1 MTETISTPAATT
13 TPGLAD
19 QQELERRVAQVV
31 SNDPQLQALL
41 PDDTVSDAVNEP
53 GLTLIELIRRL
64 LEGYGDRPALGQR
77 AVELVTDEH
86 GVTTVA
92 LKTEFVTTSYR
103 ELWNRAEAIAAA
115 WYAQGIR
122 DGDFVAQLGFTS
134 TDFASLDVAGLRLGT
149 VSVPLQTGASV
160 QQRNA
165 ILEETQPTVFAA
177 SVEYLEAAVE
187 SVLAT
192 PSVQLLSVFD
202 YHPEADAHR
211 AALSAVRDR
220 LETAGRTIT
229 IDSLGDA
236 IARGRE
242 LPAAPQPSEDPDAL
256 RLLIY
261 TSGSTGT
268 PKGAMYP
275 QWLVANLWQ
284 KKWLTTTVIPSV
296 GVNFMPM
303 SHLAGRLTLM
313 GTLSG
318 GGTAYYIASSD
329 LSTFFEDI
337 ALIRPTEVLFV
348 PRVVEM
354 VFQRYQAELDR
365 SLAPGESNTEIAE
378 QIKVRIREEDFG
390 GRVLNAGSGSAP
402 LSPEMNDFMES
413 LLQVAMLDGYGSTE
427 AGAVWRDGVLQR
439 PPVTE
444 YKLVDVPELGYF
456 TTDSPHPRG
465 ELRIKSETMFPGYYK
480 RPETTADVFDEDGF
494 YMTGDVVAELGPDHL
509 KYLDRVKNVL
519 KLAQGEFVAVSKLE
533 AAYTGSPLVRQIF
546 VYGNSERSYLLA
558 VVVPTPEALERYA
571 DSPDA
576 LKPVIQ
582 DSLQQVAK
590 SAELQS
596 YEIPR
601 DFIVETV
608 PFTVESGLLSDA
620 RKLLRPKLK
629 EHYGERLE
637 ALYADLAESQNE
649 RLRELAREAAG
660 RPVLDTVTDAAA
672 ALLGASA
679 ADLGPDVRFIDL
691 GGDSLSALSYS
702 ELLRDIFEV
711 DVPVG
716 VINSVANDLAAIA
729 RHIEAQRTGAAT
741 QPTFASVHGRDAT
754 VINAAELTLE
764 KFIDESV
771 LKVAKEIQPPT
782 ADVKTVLVTG
792 GNGWLGRWLVLD
804 WLERLVP
811 AGGKVY
817 ALIRGTDAAAARARL
832 DAVYESGDPKL
843 SAHYRQLAEQGL
855 EVIAG
860 DFGDQNLGLSQDIW
874 QKLAGD
880 VDLIVHS
887 GALVNHVLPYS
898 QLFGPNVAGTAEIIK
913 LAISERLKPVTYLST
928 VGIADQIPVTQFEE
942 DSDVREM
949 SAQRQINDG
958 YANGYGNSKW
968 AGEVL
973 LREAHDLAG
982 LPVRVF
988 RSDMILAHSEYHG
1001 QLNVTDVFTR
1011 TIQSLLLTGVAPG
1024 SFYELDAEG
1033 NRQRAHY
1040 DGVPGDFTAASI
1052 TAIGGVNVTDGY
1064 HSFDVFNPHHDGVSM
1079 DTFVDWLIE
1088 AGYKIARIDD
1098 YGQWLA
1104 RFETALKGLPEQQ
1117 RQQSVLPLLK
1127 MYQNPQSAI
1136 DGSALPTAEF
1146 SGAVREAKVGGLDQ
1160 TPGEIPHVTK
1170 ELILKYADDISLLG
1184 LI

>member
-1 MTETISTPAATT
+1 MTETISTAAVPTT
-13 TPGLAD
+13 D
-19 QQELERRVAQVV
+19 LEEQVKRRIEQVV
-31 SNDPQLQALL
+31 SNDPQLAALL
-41 PDDTVSDAVNEP
+41 PEDSVTEAVNEP
-53 GLTLIELIRRL
+53 DLPLVEVIRRL

-77 AVELVTDEH
+77 AF
-86 GVTTVA
+86 
-92 LKTEFVTTSYR
+92 EFVTGDDGATVIALKPEYTTVCYR
-103 ELWNRAEAIAAA
+103 ELWERAGAIAAA
-115 WYAQGIR
+115 WHEQGIR

-149 VSVPLQTGASV
+149 VSVPLQTGASL

-165 ILEETQPTVFAA
+165 ILEETRPAVFAA
-177 SVEYLEAAVE
+177 SIEYLDAAVD

-192 PSVQLLSVFD
+192 PSVRLLSVFD
-202 YHPEADAHR
+202 YHAEVDSQREA
-211 AALSAVRDR
+211 LEAVRAR
-220 LETAGRTIT
+220 LESAGRTIVVEA
-229 IDSLGDA
+229 LA
-236 IARGRE
+236 EALARGRD
-242 LPAAPQPSEDPDAL
+242 LPAAPLPSADPDAL

-284 KKWLTTTVIPSV
+284 KKWLTDDVIPSI

-337 ALIRPTEVLFV
+337 ALIRPSEVLFV

-354 VFQRYQAELDR
+354 VFQRFQAELDR
-365 SLAPGESNTEIAE
+365 SLAPGESNSEIAE
-378 QIKVRIREEDFG
+378 RIKVRIREQDFG
-390 GRVLNAGSGSAP
+390 GRVLSAGSGSAP
-402 LSPEMNDFMES
+402 LSPEMTEFMES
-413 LLQVAMLDGYGSTE
+413 LLQVPLRDGYGSTE
-427 AGAVWRDGVLQR
+427 AGGVWRDGVLQR
-439 PPVTE
+439 PPVTD

-465 ELRIKSETMFPGYYK
+465 ELRLKSETMFPGYYK
-480 RPETTADVFDEDGF
+480 RPETTADVFDDEG
-494 YMTGDVVAELGPDHL
+494 YYKTGDVVAELGPDHL

-546 VYGNSERSYLLA
+546 VYGNSERSFLLA
-558 VVVPTPEALERYA
+558 VVVPTPEVLERYA

-576 LKPVIQ
+576 LKPLIQ

-590 SAELQS
+590 DAELQS

-629 EHYGERLE
+629 DHYGERLE
-637 ALYADLAESQNE
+637 ALYAELAESQNE
-649 RLRELAREAAG
+649 RLRQLAREAAT
-660 RPVLDTVTDAAA
+660 RPVLETVTDAAA
-672 ALLGASA
+672 ALLGASSS
-679 ADLGPDVRFIDL
+679 DLAPDVRFIDL

-741 QPTFASVHGRDAT
+741 QPTFASVHGKDAT
-754 VINAAELTLE
+754 VITAGELTLD
-764 KFIDESV
+764 KFLDESL
-771 LKVAKEIQPPT
+771 LKAAKDVQPAT

-804 WLERLVP
+804 WLERLAP
-811 AGGKVY
+811 NGGKVY
-817 ALIRGTDAAAARARL
+817 ALIRGADAEAARARL

-843 SAHYRQLAEQGL
+843 SAHYRQLAQQSL

-860 DFGDQNLGLSQDIW
+860 DFGDQDLGLSQEVW
-874 QKLAGD
+874 QKLAKD

-913 LAISERLKPVTYLST
+913 LAISERLSRSPTC
-928 VGIADQIPVTQFEE
+928 
-942 DSDVREM
+942 R
-949 SAQRQINDG
+949 R
-958 YANGYGNSKW
+958 W
-968 AGEVL
+968 ASPT
-973 LREAHDLAG
+973 R
-982 LPVRVF
+982 F
-988 RSDMILAHSEYHG
+988 R
-1001 QLNVTDVFTR
+1001 
-1011 TIQSLLLTGVAPG
+1011 
-1024 SFYELDAEG
+1024 
-1033 NRQRAHY
+1033 
-1040 DGVPGDFTAASI
+1040 
-1052 TAIGGVNVTDGY
+1052 
-1064 HSFDVFNPHHDGVSM
+1064 
-1079 DTFVDWLIE
+1079 
-1088 AGYKIARIDD
+1088 
-1098 YGQWLA
+1098 
-1104 RFETALKGLPEQQ
+1104 
-1117 RQQSVLPLLK
+1117 
-1127 MYQNPQSAI
+1127 
-1136 DGSALPTAEF
+1136 
-1146 SGAVREAKVGGLDQ
+1146 
-1160 TPGEIPHVTK
+1160 
-1170 ELILKYADDISLLG
+1170 
-1184 LI
+1184 

>member
-1 MTETISTPAATT
+1 MTETISTAAVPTT
-13 TPGLAD
+13 D
-19 QQELERRVAQVV
+19 LEEQVKRRIEQVV
-31 SNDPQLQALL
+31 SNDPQLAALL
-41 PDDTVSDAVNEP
+41 PEDSVTEAVNEP
-53 GLTLIELIRRL
+53 DLPLVEVIRRL

-77 AVELVTDEH
+77 AF
-86 GVTTVA
+86 
-92 LKTEFVTTSYR
+92 EFVTGDDGATVIALKPQYTTVSYR
-103 ELWNRAEAIAAA
+103 ELWERAEAIAAA
-115 WYAQGIR
+115 WHEQGIR

-149 VSVPLQTGASV
+149 VSVPLQTGASL

-165 ILEETQPTVFAA
+165 ILEETRPAVFAA
-177 SVEYLEAAVE
+177 SIEYLDAAVD

-192 PSVQLLSVFD
+192 PSVRLLSVFD
-202 YHPEADAHR
+202 YHAEVDSQREA
-211 AALSAVRDR
+211 LEAVRAR
-220 LETAGRTIT
+220 LESAGRTIVVEA
-229 IDSLGDA
+229 LA
-236 IARGRE
+236 EALARGRD
-242 LPAAPQPSEDPDAL
+242 LPAAPLPSADPDAL

-284 KKWLTTTVIPSV
+284 KKWLTDDVIPSI

-337 ALIRPTEVLFV
+337 ALIRPSEVLFV

-354 VFQRYQAELDR
+354 VFQRFQAELDR
-365 SLAPGESNTEIAE
+365 SLAPGESNSEIAE
-378 QIKVRIREEDFG
+378 RIKVRIREQDFG
-390 GRVLNAGSGSAP
+390 GRVLSAGSGSAP
-402 LSPEMNDFMES
+402 LSPEMTEFMES
-413 LLQVAMLDGYGSTE
+413 LLQVPLRDGYGSTE
-427 AGAVWRDGVLQR
+427 AGGVWRDGVLQR
-439 PPVTE
+439 PPVTD

-465 ELRIKSETMFPGYYK
+465 ELRLKSETMFPGYYK
-480 RPETTADVFDEDGF
+480 RPETTADVFDDEG
-494 YMTGDVVAELGPDHL
+494 YYKTGDVVAELGPDHL
-509 KYLDRVKNVL
+509 RYLDRVKNVL

-546 VYGNSERSYLLA
+546 VYGNSERSFLLA
-558 VVVPTPEALERYA
+558 VVVPTPEVLERYA

-576 LKPVIQ
+576 LKPLIQ

-590 SAELQS
+590 DAELQS

-629 EHYGERLE
+629 DHYGERLE
-637 ALYADLAESQNE
+637 ALYAELAESQNE
-649 RLRELAREAAG
+649 RLRQLAREAAT
-660 RPVLDTVTDAAA
+660 RPVLETVTDAAA
-672 ALLGASA
+672 ALLGASSS
-679 ADLGPDVRFIDL
+679 DLAPDVRFIDL

-741 QPTFASVHGRDAT
+741 QPTFASVHGKDAT
-754 VINAAELTLE
+754 VITAGELTLD
-764 KFIDESV
+764 KFLDESL
-771 LKVAKEIQPPT
+771 LKAAKDVQPAT

-804 WLERLVP
+804 WLERLAP
-811 AGGKVY
+811 NGGKVY
-817 ALIRGTDAAAARARL
+817 ALIRGADAEAARARL

-843 SAHYRQLAEQGL
+843 SAHYRQLAQQSL

-860 DFGDQNLGLSQDIW
+860 DFGDQDLGLSQEVW
-874 QKLAGD
+874 QKLAKD

-928 VGIADQIPVTQFEE
+928 VGIADQIPVTEFEE
-942 DSDVREM
+942 DSDVRVM
-949 SAQRQINDG
+949 SAERQINDG

-973 LREAHDLAG
+973 LREAHDLAV
-982 LPVRVF
+982 L
-988 RSDMILAHSEYHG
+988 HG
-1001 QLNVTDVFTR
+1001 
-1011 TIQSLLLTGVAPG
+1011 
-1024 SFYELDAEG
+1024 
-1033 NRQRAHY
+1033 
-1040 DGVPGDFTAASI
+1040 
-1052 TAIGGVNVTDGY
+1052 
-1064 HSFDVFNPHHDGVSM
+1064 
-1079 DTFVDWLIE
+1079 
-1088 AGYKIARIDD
+1088 
-1098 YGQWLA
+1098 
-1104 RFETALKGLPEQQ
+1104 
-1117 RQQSVLPLLK
+1117 
-1127 MYQNPQSAI
+1127 
-1136 DGSALPTAEF
+1136 
-1146 SGAVREAKVGGLDQ
+1146 
-1160 TPGEIPHVTK
+1160 
-1170 ELILKYADDISLLG
+1170 
-1184 LI
+1184 

>member
-1 MTETISTPAATT
+1 MTETISTAAVPTT
-13 TPGLAD
+13 DLEEQVKRRID
-19 QQELERRVAQVV
+19 QIV
-31 SNDPQLQALL
+31 SNDPQLAALL
-41 PDDTVSDAVNEP
+41 PEDSVTEAVNEP
-53 GLTLIELIRRL
+53 DLPLVEVVRRL

-77 AVELVTDEH
+77 AF
-86 GVTTVA
+86 
-92 LKTEFVTTSYR
+92 EFVTGDDGATVIALKPEYTTVSYR
-103 ELWNRAEAIAAA
+103 ELWERAEAIAAA
-115 WYAQGIR
+115 WHEQGIR

-149 VSVPLQTGASV
+149 VSVPLQTGASL

-165 ILEETQPTVFAA
+165 ILEETRPAVFAA
-177 SVEYLEAAVE
+177 SIEYLDAAVD

-192 PSVQLLSVFD
+192 PSVRLLSVFD
-202 YHPEADAHR
+202 YHAEVDSQREA
-211 AALSAVRDR
+211 LEAVRAR
-220 LETAGRTIT
+220 LESAGRTIVVEALAEALT
-229 IDSLGDA
+229 
-236 IARGRE
+236 RGRD
-242 LPAAPQPSEDPDAL
+242 LPAAPLPSADPDAL

-284 KKWLTTTVIPSV
+284 KKWLTDDVIPSI

-337 ALIRPTEVLFV
+337 ALIRPSEVLFV

-354 VFQRYQAELDR
+354 VFQRFQAELDR
-365 SLAPGESNTEIAE
+365 SLAPGESNSEIAE
-378 QIKVRIREEDFG
+378 RIKVRIREEDFG
-390 GRVLNAGSGSAP
+390 GRVLSAGSGSAP
-402 LSPEMNDFMES
+402 LSPEMTEFMES
-413 LLQVAMLDGYGSTE
+413 LLQVPLRDGYGSTE
-427 AGAVWRDGVLQR
+427 AGGVWRDGVLQR
-439 PPVTE
+439 PPVTD

-465 ELRIKSETMFPGYYK
+465 ELRLKSETMFPGYYK
-480 RPETTADVFDEDGF
+480 RPETTADVFDDEG
-494 YMTGDVVAELGPDHL
+494 YYKTGDVVAELGPDHL

-546 VYGNSERSYLLA
+546 VYGNSERSFLLA
-558 VVVPTPEALERYA
+558 VVVPTPEVLERYA

-576 LKPVIQ
+576 LKPLIQ

-590 SAELQS
+590 DAELQS

-629 EHYGERLE
+629 DHYGERLE
-637 ALYADLAESQNE
+637 ALYAELAESQNE
-649 RLRELAREAAG
+649 RLRQLAREAAT
-660 RPVLDTVTDAAA
+660 RPVLETVTDAAA
-672 ALLGASA
+672 ALLGASSS
-679 ADLGPDVRFIDL
+679 DLAPDVRFIDL

-729 RHIEAQRTGAAT
+729 RHIEAQRTGTAT
-741 QPTFASVHGRDAT
+741 QPTFASVHGKDAT
-754 VINAAELTLE
+754 VITAGELTLD
-764 KFIDESV
+764 KFLDESL
-771 LKVAKEIQPPT
+771 LKAAKDIQPVT

-804 WLERLVP
+804 WLERLAP
-811 AGGKVY
+811 NGGKVY
-817 ALIRGTDAAAARARL
+817 ALIRGADAEAARARL

-843 SAHYRQLAEQGL
+843 SAHYRQLAQQSL

-860 DFGDQNLGLSQDIW
+860 DFGDQDLGLSQEVW
-874 QKLAGD
+874 QKLAKD

-928 VGIADQIPVTQFEE
+928 VGIADQIPVTEFEE
-942 DSDVREM
+942 DSDVRVM
-949 SAQRQINDG
+949 SAERQINDG

-988 RSDMILAHSEYHG
+988 RSDMILAHSDYHG

-1011 TIQSLLLTGVAPG
+1011 SIQSLLLTGVAPA
-1024 SFYELDAEG
+1024 SFYELDADG

-1052 TAIGGVNVTDGY
+1052 TAIGGVNVIDGY
-1064 HSFDVFNPHHDGVSM
+1064 RSFDVFNPHHDGVSM
-1079 DTFVDWLIE
+1079 DTFVDWLID
-1088 AGYKIARIDD
+1088 AGYKITRIDD
-1098 YGQWLA
+1098 YDQWLA
-1104 RFETALKGLPEQQ
+1104 RFELALKGLPEQQ

-1127 MYQNPQSAI
+1127 MYEKPQPAI
-1136 DGSALPTAEF
+1136 DGSVHSRPQNSVAPCMRRRSET
-1146 SGAVREAKVGGLDQ
+1146 AVRYR
-1160 TPGEIPHVTK
+1160 TSPR
-1170 ELILKYADDISLLG
+1170 S
-1184 LI
+1184 

>member
-1 MTETISTPAATT
+1 MTETISTAAVPTT
-13 TPGLAD
+13 D
-19 QQELERRVAQVV
+19 LEEQVKRRIEQVV
-31 SNDPQLQALL
+31 SNDPQLAALL
-41 PDDTVSDAVNEP
+41 PEDSVTEAVNEP
-53 GLTLIELIRRL
+53 DLPLVEVIRRL

-77 AVELVTDEH
+77 AF
-86 GVTTVA
+86 
-92 LKTEFVTTSYR
+92 EFVTGDDGATVIALKPEYTTVSYR
-103 ELWNRAEAIAAA
+103 ELWERAEAIAAA
-115 WYAQGIR
+115 WHEQGIR

-149 VSVPLQTGASV
+149 VSVPLQTGASL

-165 ILEETQPTVFAA
+165 ILEETRPAVFAA
-177 SVEYLEAAVE
+177 SIEYLDAAVD

-192 PSVQLLSVFD
+192 PSVRLLSVFD
-202 YHPEADAHR
+202 YHAEVDSQREA
-211 AALSAVRDR
+211 LEAVRAR
-220 LETAGRTIT
+220 LESAGRTIVVEA
-229 IDSLGDA
+229 LA
-236 IARGRE
+236 EALARGRD
-242 LPAAPQPSEDPDAL
+242 LPAAPLPSADPDAL

-284 KKWLTTTVIPSV
+284 KKWLTDDVIPSI

-337 ALIRPTEVLFV
+337 ALIRPSEVLFV

-354 VFQRYQAELDR
+354 VFQRFQAELDR
-365 SLAPGESNTEIAE
+365 SLAPGESNSEIAE
-378 QIKVRIREEDFG
+378 RIKVRIREQDFG
-390 GRVLNAGSGSAP
+390 GRVLSAGSGSAP
-402 LSPEMNDFMES
+402 LSPEMTEFMES
-413 LLQVAMLDGYGSTE
+413 LLQVPLRDGYGSTE
-427 AGAVWRDGVLQR
+427 AGGVWRDGVLQR
-439 PPVTE
+439 PPVTD

-465 ELRIKSETMFPGYYK
+465 ELRLKSETMFPGYYK
-480 RPETTADVFDEDGF
+480 RPETTADVFDDEG
-494 YMTGDVVAELGPDHL
+494 YYKTGDVVAELGPDHL

-546 VYGNSERSYLLA
+546 VYGNSERSFLLA
-558 VVVPTPEALERYA
+558 VVVPTPEVLERYA

-576 LKPVIQ
+576 LKPLIQ

-590 SAELQS
+590 DAELQS

-629 EHYGERLE
+629 DHYGERLE
-637 ALYADLAESQNE
+637 ALYAELAESQNE
-649 RLRELAREAAG
+649 RLRQLAREAAT
-660 RPVLDTVTDAAA
+660 RPVLETVTDAAA
-672 ALLGASA
+672 ALLGASSS
-679 ADLGPDVRFIDL
+679 DLAPDVRFIDL

-741 QPTFASVHGRDAT
+741 QPTFASVHGKDAT
-754 VINAAELTLE
+754 VITAGELTLD
-764 KFIDESV
+764 KFLDESL
-771 LKVAKEIQPPT
+771 LKAAKDVQPAT

-804 WLERLVP
+804 WLERLAP
-811 AGGKVY
+811 NGGKVY
-817 ALIRGTDAAAARARL
+817 ALIRGADAEAARARL

-843 SAHYRQLAEQGL
+843 SAHYRQLAQQSL

-860 DFGDQNLGLSQDIW
+860 DFGDQDLGLSQEVW
-874 QKLAGD
+874 QKLAKD

-928 VGIADQIPVTQFEE
+928 VGIADQIPVTEFEE
-942 DSDVREM
+942 DSDVRVM
-949 SAQRQINDG
+949 SAERQINDG

-988 RSDMILAHSEYHG
+988 RSDMILAHSDYHG

-1011 TIQSLLLTGVAPG
+1011 SIQSLLLTGVAPA
-1024 SFYELDAEG
+1024 SFYELDADG

-1052 TAIGGVNVTDGY
+1052 TAIGGVNVVDGY
-1064 HSFDVFNPHHDGVSM
+1064 RSFDVFNPHHDGVSM
-1079 DTFVDWLIE
+1079 DTFVDWLID

-1098 YGQWLA
+1098 YDQWLA
-1104 RFETALKGLPEQQ
+1104 RFELALKGLPEQQ

-1127 MYQNPQSAI
+1127 MYEKPQPAI
-1136 DGSALPTAEF
+1136 DGSGTSDRRIQSRRA
-1146 SGAVREAKVGGLDQ
+1146 R
-1160 TPGEIPHVTK
+1160 GE
-1170 ELILKYADDISLLG
+1170 G
-1184 LI
+1184 RRQR

>member
-1 MTETISTPAATT
+1 MTETISTAAVPTT
-13 TPGLAD
+13 DLEEQVKRRID
-19 QQELERRVAQVV
+19 QIV
-31 SNDPQLQALL
+31 SNDPQLAALL
-41 PDDTVSDAVNEP
+41 PEDSVTEAVNEP
-53 GLTLIELIRRL
+53 DLPLVEVVRRL

-77 AVELVTDEH
+77 AF
-86 GVTTVA
+86 
-92 LKTEFVTTSYR
+92 EFVTGDDGATVIALKPEYTTVSYR
-103 ELWNRAEAIAAA
+103 ELWERAEAIAAA
-115 WYAQGIR
+115 WHEQGIR

-149 VSVPLQTGASV
+149 VSVPLQTGASL

-165 ILEETQPTVFAA
+165 ILEETRPAVFAA
-177 SVEYLEAAVE
+177 SIEYLDAAVD

-192 PSVQLLSVFD
+192 PSVRLLSVFD
-202 YHPEADAHR
+202 YHAEVDSQREA
-211 AALSAVRDR
+211 LEAVRAR
-220 LETAGRTIT
+220 LESAGRTIVVEALAEALT
-229 IDSLGDA
+229 
-236 IARGRE
+236 RGRD
-242 LPAAPQPSEDPDAL
+242 LPAAPLPSADPDAL

-284 KKWLTTTVIPSV
+284 KKWLTDDVIPSI

-337 ALIRPTEVLFV
+337 ALIRPSEVLFV

-354 VFQRYQAELDR
+354 VFQRFQAELDR
-365 SLAPGESNTEIAE
+365 SLAPGESNSEIAE
-378 QIKVRIREEDFG
+378 RIKVRIREEDFG
-390 GRVLNAGSGSAP
+390 GRVLSAGSGSAP
-402 LSPEMNDFMES
+402 LSPEMTEFMES
-413 LLQVAMLDGYGSTE
+413 LLQVPLRDGYGSTE
-427 AGAVWRDGVLQR
+427 AGGVWRDGVLQR
-439 PPVTE
+439 PPVTD

-465 ELRIKSETMFPGYYK
+465 ELRLKSETMFPGYYK
-480 RPETTADVFDEDGF
+480 RPETTADVFDDEG
-494 YMTGDVVAELGPDHL
+494 YYKTGDVVAELGPDHL

-546 VYGNSERSYLLA
+546 VYGNSERSFLLA
-558 VVVPTPEALERYA
+558 VVVPTPEVLERYA

-576 LKPVIQ
+576 LKPLIQ

-590 SAELQS
+590 DAELQS

-629 EHYGERLE
+629 DHYGERLE
-637 ALYADLAESQNE
+637 ALYAELAESQNE
-649 RLRELAREAAG
+649 RLRQLAREAAT
-660 RPVLDTVTDAAA
+660 RPVLETVTDAAA
-672 ALLGASA
+672 ALLGASSS
-679 ADLGPDVRFIDL
+679 DLAPDVRFIDL

-729 RHIEAQRTGAAT
+729 RHIEAQRTGTAT
-741 QPTFASVHGRDAT
+741 QPTFASVHGKDAT
-754 VINAAELTLE
+754 VITAGELTLD
-764 KFIDESV
+764 KFLDESL
-771 LKVAKEIQPPT
+771 LKAAKDIQPVT

-804 WLERLVP
+804 WLERLAP
-811 AGGKVY
+811 NGGKVY
-817 ALIRGTDAAAARARL
+817 ALIRGADAEAARARL

-843 SAHYRQLAEQGL
+843 SAHYRQLAQQSL

-860 DFGDQNLGLSQDIW
+860 DFGDQDLGLSQEVW
-874 QKLAGD
+874 QKLAKD

-928 VGIADQIPVTQFEE
+928 VGIADQIPVTEFEE
-942 DSDVREM
+942 DSDVRVM
-949 SAQRQINDG
+949 SAERQINDG

-988 RSDMILAHSEYHG
+988 RSDMILAHSDYHG

-1011 TIQSLLLTGVAPG
+1011 SIQSLLLTGVAPA
-1024 SFYELDAEG
+1024 SFYELDADG

-1052 TAIGGVNVTDGY
+1052 TAIGGVNVIDGY
-1064 HSFDVFNPHHDGVSM
+1064 RSFDVFNPHHDGVSM
-1079 DTFVDWLIE
+1079 DTFVDWLID
-1088 AGYKIARIDD
+1088 AGYKITRIDD
-1098 YGQWLA
+1098 YDQWLA
-1104 RFETALKGLPEQQ
+1104 RFELAPRDCPSSSASSRCCHFSRCTRSRNRRSTEVHSRPQN
-1117 RQQSVLPLLK
+1117 SVAPC
-1127 MYQNPQSAI
+1127 MRRRSE
-1136 DGSALPTAEF
+1136 T
-1146 SGAVREAKVGGLDQ
+1146 AVRYR
-1160 TPGEIPHVTK
+1160 TSPR
-1170 ELILKYADDISLLG
+1170 S
-1184 LI
+1184 

>member
-1 MTETISTPAATT
+1 MTETISTAAVPTT
-13 TPGLAD
+13 D
-19 QQELERRVAQVV
+19 LEEQVKRRIEQVV
-31 SNDPQLQALL
+31 SNDPQLAALL
-41 PDDTVSDAVNEP
+41 PEDSVTEAVNEP
-53 GLTLIELIRRL
+53 DLPLVEVIRRL

-77 AVELVTDEH
+77 AF
-86 GVTTVA
+86 
-92 LKTEFVTTSYR
+92 EFVTGDDGATVIALKPEYTTVSYR
-103 ELWNRAEAIAAA
+103 ELWERAEAIAAA
-115 WYAQGIR
+115 WHEQGIR

-149 VSVPLQTGASV
+149 VSVPLQTGASL

-165 ILEETQPTVFAA
+165 ILEETRPAVFAA
-177 SVEYLEAAVE
+177 SIEYLDAAVD

-192 PSVQLLSVFD
+192 PSVRLLSVFD
-202 YHPEADAHR
+202 YHAEVDSQREA
-211 AALSAVRDR
+211 LEAVRAR
-220 LETAGRTIT
+220 LESAGRTIVVEA
-229 IDSLGDA
+229 LA
-236 IARGRE
+236 EALARGRD
-242 LPAAPQPSEDPDAL
+242 LPAAPLPSADPDAL

-284 KKWLTTTVIPSV
+284 KKWLTDDVIPSI

-337 ALIRPTEVLFV
+337 ALIRPSEVLFV

-354 VFQRYQAELDR
+354 VFQRFQAELDR
-365 SLAPGESNTEIAE
+365 SLAPGESNSEIAE
-378 QIKVRIREEDFG
+378 RIKVRIREQDFG
-390 GRVLNAGSGSAP
+390 GRVLSAGSGSAP
-402 LSPEMNDFMES
+402 LSPEMTEFMES
-413 LLQVAMLDGYGSTE
+413 LLQVPLRDGYGSTE
-427 AGAVWRDGVLQR
+427 AGGVWRDGVLQR
-439 PPVTE
+439 PPVTD

-465 ELRIKSETMFPGYYK
+465 ELRLKSETMFPGYYK
-480 RPETTADVFDEDGF
+480 RPETTADVFDDEG
-494 YMTGDVVAELGPDHL
+494 YYKTGDVVAELGPDHL

-546 VYGNSERSYLLA
+546 VYGNSERSFLLA
-558 VVVPTPEALERYA
+558 VVVPTPEVLERYA

-576 LKPVIQ
+576 LKPLIQ

-590 SAELQS
+590 DAELQS

-629 EHYGERLE
+629 DHYGERLE
-637 ALYADLAESQNE
+637 ALYAELAESQNE
-649 RLRELAREAAG
+649 RLRQLAREAAT
-660 RPVLDTVTDAAA
+660 RPVLETVTDAAA
-672 ALLGASA
+672 ALLGASSS
-679 ADLGPDVRFIDL
+679 DLAPDVRFIDL

-741 QPTFASVHGRDAT
+741 QPTFASVHGKDAT
-754 VINAAELTLE
+754 VITAGELTLD
-764 KFIDESV
+764 KFLDESL
-771 LKVAKEIQPPT
+771 LKAAKDVQPAT

-804 WLERLVP
+804 WLERLAP
-811 AGGKVY
+811 NGGKVY
-817 ALIRGTDAAAARARL
+817 ALIRGADAEAARARL

-843 SAHYRQLAEQGL
+843 SAHYRQLAQQSL

-860 DFGDQNLGLSQDIW
+860 DFGDQDLGLSQEVW
-874 QKLAGD
+874 QKLAKD

-887 GALVNHVLPYS
+887 GALVNLEIGDR
-898 QLFGPNVAGTAEIIK
+898 QFCAGHPEQGTG
-913 LAISERLKPVTYLST
+913 RQGMY
-928 VGIADQIPVTQFEE
+928 
-942 DSDVREM
+942 REL
-949 SAQRQINDG
+949 
-958 YANGYGNSKW
+958 YP
-968 AGEVL
+968 
-973 LREAHDLAG
+973 G
-982 LPVRVF
+982 L
-988 RSDMILAHSEYHG
+988 
-1001 QLNVTDVFTR
+1001 TR
-1011 TIQSLLLTGVAPG
+1011 TLPNMRGTGVQPTENQRIGPG
-1024 SFYELDAEG
+1024 IVECG
-1033 NRQRAHY
+1033 
-1040 DGVPGDFTAASI
+1040 
-1052 TAIGGVNVTDGY
+1052 GGVCALDPV
-1064 HSFDVFNPHHDGVSM
+1064 
-1079 DTFVDWLIE
+1079 IE
-1088 AGYKIARIDD
+1088 ADNEC
-1098 YGQWLA
+1098 Q
-1104 RFETALKGLPEQQ
+1104 
-1117 RQQSVLPLLK
+1117 
-1127 MYQNPQSAI
+1127 
-1136 DGSALPTAEF
+1136 
-1146 SGAVREAKVGGLDQ
+1146 GG
-1160 TPGEIPHVTK
+1160 
-1170 ELILKYADDISLLG
+1170 
-1184 LI
+1184 

>member
-1 MTETISTPAATT
+1 MTETISTAAVPTT
-13 TPGLAD
+13 DLEEQVKRRID
-19 QQELERRVAQVV
+19 QIV
-31 SNDPQLQALL
+31 SNDPQLAALL
-41 PDDTVSDAVNEP
+41 PEDSVTEAVNEP
-53 GLTLIELIRRL
+53 DLPLVEVVRRL

-77 AVELVTDEH
+77 AF
-86 GVTTVA
+86 
-92 LKTEFVTTSYR
+92 EFVTGDGGATVIALKPEYTTVSYR
-103 ELWNRAEAIAAA
+103 ELWERAEAIAAA
-115 WYAQGIR
+115 WHEQGIR

-149 VSVPLQTGASV
+149 VSVPLQTGASL

-165 ILEETQPTVFAA
+165 ILEETRPAVFAA
-177 SVEYLEAAVE
+177 SIEYLDAAVD

-192 PSVQLLSVFD
+192 PSVRLLSVFD
-202 YHPEADAHR
+202 YHAEVDSQREA
-211 AALSAVRDR
+211 LEAVRAR
-220 LETAGRTIT
+220 LESAGRTIVVEALAEALT
-229 IDSLGDA
+229 
-236 IARGRE
+236 RGRD
-242 LPAAPQPSEDPDAL
+242 LPAAPLPSADPDAL

-284 KKWLTTTVIPSV
+284 KKWLTDDVIPSI

-337 ALIRPTEVLFV
+337 ALIRPSEVLFV

-354 VFQRYQAELDR
+354 VFQRFQAELDR
-365 SLAPGESNTEIAE
+365 SLAPGESNSEIAE
-378 QIKVRIREEDFG
+378 RIKVRIREEDFG
-390 GRVLNAGSGSAP
+390 GRVLSAGSGSAP
-402 LSPEMNDFMES
+402 LSPEMTEFMES
-413 LLQVAMLDGYGSTE
+413 LLQVPLRDGYGSTE
-427 AGAVWRDGVLQR
+427 AGGVWRDGVLQR
-439 PPVTE
+439 PPVTD

-465 ELRIKSETMFPGYYK
+465 ELRLKSETMFPGYYK
-480 RPETTADVFDEDGF
+480 RPETTADVFDDEG
-494 YMTGDVVAELGPDHL
+494 YYKTGDVVAELGPDHL

-546 VYGNSERSYLLA
+546 VYGNSERSFLLA
-558 VVVPTPEALERYA
+558 VVVPTPEVLERYA

-576 LKPVIQ
+576 LKPLIQ

-590 SAELQS
+590 DAELQS

-629 EHYGERLE
+629 DHYGERLE
-637 ALYADLAESQNE
+637 ALYAELAESQNE
-649 RLRELAREAAG
+649 RLRQLAREAAT
-660 RPVLDTVTDAAA
+660 RPVLETVTDAAA
-672 ALLGASA
+672 ALLGASSS
-679 ADLGPDVRFIDL
+679 DLAPDVRFIDL

-729 RHIEAQRTGAAT
+729 RHIEAQRTGTAT
-741 QPTFASVHGRDAT
+741 QPTFASVHGKDAT
-754 VINAAELTLE
+754 VITAGELTLD
-764 KFIDESV
+764 KFLDESL
-771 LKVAKEIQPPT
+771 LKAAKDIQPVT

-804 WLERLVP
+804 WLERLAP
-811 AGGKVY
+811 NGGKVY
-817 ALIRGTDAAAARARL
+817 ALIRGADAEAARARL

-843 SAHYRQLAEQGL
+843 SAHYRQLAQQSL

-860 DFGDQNLGLSQDIW
+860 DFGDQDLGLSQEVW
-874 QKLAGD
+874 QKLAKD

-928 VGIADQIPVTQFEE
+928 VGIADQIPVTEFEE
-942 DSDVREM
+942 DSDVRVM
-949 SAQRQINDG
+949 SAERQINDG

-988 RSDMILAHSEYHG
+988 RSDMILAHSDYHG

-1011 TIQSLLLTGVAPG
+1011 SIQSLLLTGVAPA
-1024 SFYELDAEG
+1024 SFYELDADG

-1052 TAIGGVNVTDGY
+1052 TAIGGVNVIDGY
-1064 HSFDVFNPHHDGVSM
+1064 RSFDVFNPHHDGVSM
-1079 DTFVDWLIE
+1079 DTFVDWLID
-1088 AGYKIARIDD
+1088 AGYKITRIDD
-1098 YGQWLA
+1098 YDQWLA
-1104 RFETALKGLPEQQ
+1104 RFELALKGLPEQQ

-1127 MYQNPQSAI
+1127 MYEKPQPAI

-1146 SGAVREAKVGGLDQ
+1146 SRAVHEAKVGDG
-1160 TPGEIPHVTK
+1160 GEIPHVTK
-1170 ELILKYADDISLLG
+1170 ELILKYASDIQLLG
-1184 LI
+1184 LV

>member
-1 MTETISTPAATT
+1 MTETISTAAVPTT
-13 TPGLAD
+13 D
-19 QQELERRVAQVV
+19 LEEQVKRRIEQVV
-31 SNDPQLQALL
+31 SNDPQLAALL
-41 PDDTVSDAVNEP
+41 PEDSVTEAVNEP
-53 GLTLIELIRRL
+53 DLPLVEVIRRL

-77 AVELVTDEH
+77 AF
-86 GVTTVA
+86 
-92 LKTEFVTTSYR
+92 EFVTGDDGATVIALKPEYTTVSYR
-103 ELWNRAEAIAAA
+103 ELWERAEAIAAA
-115 WYAQGIR
+115 WHEQGIR

-149 VSVPLQTGASV
+149 VSVPLQTGASL

-165 ILEETQPTVFAA
+165 ILEETRPAVFAA
-177 SVEYLEAAVE
+177 SIEYLDAAVD

-192 PSVQLLSVFD
+192 PSVRLLSVFD
-202 YHPEADAHR
+202 YHAEVDSQREA
-211 AALSAVRDR
+211 LEAVRAR
-220 LETAGRTIT
+220 LESAGRTIVVEA
-229 IDSLGDA
+229 LA
-236 IARGRE
+236 EALARGRD
-242 LPAAPQPSEDPDAL
+242 LPAAPLPSADPDAL

-284 KKWLTTTVIPSV
+284 KKWLTDDVIPSI

-337 ALIRPTEVLFV
+337 ALIRPSEVLFV

-354 VFQRYQAELDR
+354 VFQRFQAELDR
-365 SLAPGESNTEIAE
+365 SLAPGESNSEIAE
-378 QIKVRIREEDFG
+378 RIKVRIREQDFG
-390 GRVLNAGSGSAP
+390 GRVLSAGSGSAP
-402 LSPEMNDFMES
+402 LSPEMTEFMES
-413 LLQVAMLDGYGSTE
+413 LLQVPLRDGYGSTE
-427 AGAVWRDGVLQR
+427 AGGVWRDGVLQR
-439 PPVTE
+439 PPVTD

-465 ELRIKSETMFPGYYK
+465 ELRLKSETMFPGYYK
-480 RPETTADVFDEDGF
+480 RPETTADVFDDEG
-494 YMTGDVVAELGPDHL
+494 YYKTGDVVAELGPDHL

-546 VYGNSERSYLLA
+546 VYGNSERSFLLA
-558 VVVPTPEALERYA
+558 VVVPTPEVLERYA

-576 LKPVIQ
+576 LKPLIQ

-590 SAELQS
+590 DAELQS

-629 EHYGERLE
+629 DHYGERLE
-637 ALYADLAESQNE
+637 ALYAELAESQNE
-649 RLRELAREAAG
+649 RLRQLAREAAT
-660 RPVLDTVTDAAA
+660 RPVLETVTDAAA
-672 ALLGASA
+672 ALLGASSS
-679 ADLGPDVRFIDL
+679 DLAPDVRFIDL

-741 QPTFASVHGRDAT
+741 QPTFASVHGKDAT
-754 VINAAELTLE
+754 VITAGELTLD
-764 KFIDESV
+764 KFLDESL
-771 LKVAKEIQPPT
+771 LKAAKDVQPAT

-804 WLERLVP
+804 WLERLAP
-811 AGGKVY
+811 NGGKVY
-817 ALIRGTDAAAARARL
+817 ALIRGADAEAARARL

-843 SAHYRQLAEQGL
+843 SAHYRQLAQQSL

-860 DFGDQNLGLSQDIW
+860 DFGDQDLGLSQEVW
-874 QKLAGD
+874 QKLAKD

-928 VGIADQIPVTQFEE
+928 VGIADQIPVTEFEE
-942 DSDVREM
+942 DSDVRVM
-949 SAQRQINDG
+949 SAERQINDG

-988 RSDMILAHSEYHG
+988 RSDMILAHSDYHG

-1011 TIQSLLLTGVAPG
+1011 SIQSLLLTGVAPA
-1024 SFYELDAEG
+1024 SFYELDADG

-1052 TAIGGVNVTDGY
+1052 TAIGGVNVVDGY
-1064 HSFDVFNPHHDGVSM
+1064 RSFDVFNPHHDGVSM
-1079 DTFVDWLIE
+1079 DTFVDWLID

-1104 RFETALKGLPEQQ
+1104 RFELALKGLPEQQ

-1127 MYQNPQSAI
+1127 MYEKPQPAI

-1146 SGAVREAKVGGLDQ
+1146 SRAVHEAKVGDS
-1160 TPGEIPHVTK
+1160 GEIPHVTK
-1170 ELILKYADDISLLG
+1170 ELILKYASDIQLLG
-1184 LI
+1184 LV

>member
-1 MTETISTPAATT
+1 MTETISTAAVPTT
-13 TPGLAD
+13 D
-19 QQELERRVAQVV
+19 LEEQVKRRIEQVV
-31 SNDPQLQALL
+31 SNDPQLAALL
-41 PDDTVSDAVNEP
+41 PEDSVTEAVNEP
-53 GLTLIELIRRL
+53 DLPLVEVIRRL

-77 AVELVTDEH
+77 AF
-86 GVTTVA
+86 
-92 LKTEFVTTSYR
+92 EFVTGDDGATVIALKPEYTTVSYR
-103 ELWNRAEAIAAA
+103 ELWERAEAIAAA
-115 WYAQGIR
+115 WHEQGIR

-149 VSVPLQTGASV
+149 VSVPLQTGASL

-165 ILEETQPTVFAA
+165 ILEETRPAVFAA
-177 SVEYLEAAVE
+177 SIEYLDAAVD

-192 PSVQLLSVFD
+192 PSVRLLSVFD
-202 YHPEADAHR
+202 YHPEVDSQR
-211 AALSAVRDR
+211 EALEAVRAR
-220 LETAGRTIT
+220 LESAGRTIAVEA
-229 IDSLGDA
+229 LA
-236 IARGRE
+236 EALARGRD
-242 LPAAPQPSEDPDAL
+242 LPGAPLPSADPDAL

-284 KKWLTTTVIPSV
+284 KKWLTDDVIPSI

-337 ALIRPTEVLFV
+337 ALIRPSEVLFV

-354 VFQRYQAELDR
+354 VFQRFQAELDR
-365 SLAPGESNTEIAE
+365 SLAPGESNSEIAE
-378 QIKVRIREEDFG
+378 RIKVRIRDEDFG
-390 GRVLNAGSGSAP
+390 GRVLSAGSGSAP
-402 LSPEMNDFMES
+402 LSPEMTEFMES
-413 LLQVAMLDGYGSTE
+413 LLQVPLRDGYGSTE
-427 AGAVWRDGVLQR
+427 AGGVWRDGVLQR
-439 PPVTE
+439 PPVTD

-465 ELRIKSETMFPGYYK
+465 ELRLKSETMFPGYYK
-480 RPETTADVFDEDGF
+480 RPETTADVFDDEG
-494 YMTGDVVAELGPDHL
+494 YYKTGDVVAELGPDHL

-546 VYGNSERSYLLA
+546 VYGNSERSFLLA
-558 VVVPTPEALERYA
+558 VVVPTPEVLERYA

-576 LKPVIQ
+576 LKPLIQ

-590 SAELQS
+590 DAELQS

-629 EHYGERLE
+629 DHYGERLE
-637 ALYADLAESQNE
+637 ALYAELAESQNE
-649 RLRELAREAAG
+649 RLRQLAREAAT
-660 RPVLDTVTDAAA
+660 RPVLETVTDAAA
-672 ALLGASA
+672 ALLGASSS
-679 ADLGPDVRFIDL
+679 DLAPDVRFIDL

-729 RHIEAQRTGAAT
+729 RHIEAQRTGTAT
-741 QPTFASVHGRDAT
+741 QPTFASVHGKDAT
-754 VINAAELTLE
+754 VITAGELTLD
-764 KFIDESV
+764 KFLDESL
-771 LKVAKEIQPPT
+771 LKAAKDVQPAT

-804 WLERLVP
+804 WLERLAP
-811 AGGKVY
+811 NGGKVY
-817 ALIRGTDAAAARARL
+817 ALIRGADAEAARARL

-843 SAHYRQLAEQGL
+843 SAHYRQLAQQSL

-860 DFGDQNLGLSQDIW
+860 DFGDQDLGLSQEVW
-874 QKLAGD
+874 QKLAKD

-928 VGIADQIPVTQFEE
+928 VGIADQIPVTEFEE
-942 DSDVREM
+942 DSDVRVM
-949 SAQRQINDG
+949 SAERQINDG

-988 RSDMILAHSEYHG
+988 RSDMILAHSDYHG

-1011 TIQSLLLTGVAPG
+1011 SIQSLLLTGVAPA
-1024 SFYELDAEG
+1024 SFYELNADG

-1052 TAIGGVNVTDGY
+1052 TAIGGVNVIDGY
-1064 HSFDVFNPHHDGVSM
+1064 RSFDVFNPHHDGVSM
-1079 DTFVDWLIE
+1079 DTFVDWLID

-1098 YGQWLA
+1098 YDQWLA
-1104 RFETALKGLPEQQ
+1104 RFELALKGLPEQQ
-1117 RQQSVLPLLK
+1117 RQHSVLPLLK
-1127 MYQNPQSAI
+1127 MYEKPQPAI

-1146 SGAVREAKVGGLDQ
+1146 SRAVHKAKVGDS
-1160 TPGEIPHVTK
+1160 GEIPHVTK
-1170 ELILKYADDISLLG
+1170 ELILKYASDIQLLG
-1184 LI
+1184 LV

>member
-1 MTETISTPAATT
+1 MTETISTAAVPTT
-13 TPGLAD
+13 D
-19 QQELERRVAQVV
+19 LEEQVKRRIEQVV
-31 SNDPQLQALL
+31 SNDPQLAALL
-41 PDDTVSDAVNEP
+41 PEDSVTEAVNEP
-53 GLTLIELIRRL
+53 DLPLVEVIRRL

-77 AVELVTDEH
+77 AF
-86 GVTTVA
+86 
-92 LKTEFVTTSYR
+92 EFVTGDDGATVIALKPEYTTVSYR
-103 ELWNRAEAIAAA
+103 ELWERAEAIAAA
-115 WYAQGIR
+115 WHEQGIR

-149 VSVPLQTGASV
+149 VSVPLQTGASL

-165 ILEETQPTVFAA
+165 ILEETRPAVFAA
-177 SVEYLEAAVE
+177 SIEYLDAAVD

-192 PSVQLLSVFD
+192 PSVRLLSVFD
-202 YHPEADAHR
+202 YHAEVDSQREA
-211 AALSAVRDR
+211 LEAVRAR
-220 LETAGRTIT
+220 LESAGRTIVVEA
-229 IDSLGDA
+229 LA
-236 IARGRE
+236 EALARGRD
-242 LPAAPQPSEDPDAL
+242 LPAAPLPSADPDAL

-284 KKWLTTTVIPSV
+284 KKWLTDDVIPSI

-337 ALIRPTEVLFV
+337 ALIRPSEVLFV

-354 VFQRYQAELDR
+354 VFQRFQAELDR
-365 SLAPGESNTEIAE
+365 SLAPGESNSEIAE
-378 QIKVRIREEDFG
+378 RIKVRIREQDFG
-390 GRVLNAGSGSAP
+390 GRVLSAGSGSAP
-402 LSPEMNDFMES
+402 LSPEMTEFMES
-413 LLQVAMLDGYGSTE
+413 LLQVPLRDGYGSTE
-427 AGAVWRDGVLQR
+427 AGGVWRDGVLQR
-439 PPVTE
+439 PPVTD

-465 ELRIKSETMFPGYYK
+465 ELRLKSETMFPGYYK
-480 RPETTADVFDEDGF
+480 RPETTADVFDDEG
-494 YMTGDVVAELGPDHL
+494 YYKTGDVVAELGPDHL

-546 VYGNSERSYLLA
+546 VYGNSERSFLLA
-558 VVVPTPEALERYA
+558 VVVPTPEVLERYA

-576 LKPVIQ
+576 LKPLIQ

-590 SAELQS
+590 DAELQS

-629 EHYGERLE
+629 DHYGERLE
-637 ALYADLAESQNE
+637 ALYAELAESQNE
-649 RLRELAREAAG
+649 RLRQLAREAAT
-660 RPVLDTVTDAAA
+660 RPVLETVTDAAA
-672 ALLGASA
+672 ALLGASSS
-679 ADLGPDVRFIDL
+679 DLAPDVRFIDL

-741 QPTFASVHGRDAT
+741 QPTFASVHGKDAT
-754 VINAAELTLE
+754 VITAGELTLD
-764 KFIDESV
+764 KFLDESL
-771 LKVAKEIQPPT
+771 LKAAKDVQPAT

-804 WLERLVP
+804 WLERLAP
-811 AGGKVY
+811 NGGKVY
-817 ALIRGTDAAAARARL
+817 ALIRGADAEAARARL

-843 SAHYRQLAEQGL
+843 SAHYRQLAQQSL

-860 DFGDQNLGLSQDIW
+860 DFGDQDLGLSQEVW
-874 QKLAGD
+874 QKLAKD

-928 VGIADQIPVTQFEE
+928 VGIADQIPVTEFEE
-942 DSDVREM
+942 DSDVRVM
-949 SAQRQINDG
+949 SAERQINDG

-988 RSDMILAHSEYHG
+988 RSDMILAHSDYHG
-1001 QLNVTDVFTR
+1001 QLNVT
-1011 TIQSLLLTGVAPG
+1011 
-1024 SFYELDAEG
+1024 
-1033 NRQRAHY
+1033 
-1040 DGVPGDFTAASI
+1040 
-1052 TAIGGVNVTDGY
+1052 
-1064 HSFDVFNPHHDGVSM
+1064 DVFNPHHDGVSM
-1079 DTFVDWLIE
+1079 DTFVDWLID

-1098 YGQWLA
+1098 YDQWLA
-1104 RFETALKGLPEQQ
+1104 RFELALKGLPEQQ

-1127 MYQNPQSAI
+1127 MYEKPQPAI

-1146 SGAVREAKVGGLDQ
+1146 SRAVHEAKVGDS
-1160 TPGEIPHVTK
+1160 GEIPHVTK
-1170 ELILKYADDISLLG
+1170 ELILKYASDIQLLG
-1184 LI
+1184 LV

>member
-1 MTETISTPAATT
+1 MTETISTTAVLT
-13 TPGLAD
+13 TPD
-19 QQELERRVAQVV
+19 LEEQVRRRIAEVV
-31 SNDPQLQALL
+31 SGDPQLQALL
-41 PDDTVSDAVNEP
+41 PDEAVTAAVNEP
-53 GLTLIELIRRL
+53 DLPLVEVIRRL

-77 AVELVTDEH
+77 AY
-86 GVTTVA
+86 
-92 LKTEFVTTSYR
+92 EFVTGDSGVTVLALQPEYTTVSYR

-115 WYAQGIR
+115 WEDHGIR

-134 TDFASLDVAGLRLGT
+134 TDFASLDVAGLRHGT
-149 VSVPLQTGASV
+149 VSVPLQTGASL

-165 ILEETQPTVFAA
+165 ILEETQPTVFAS
-177 SVEYLEAAVE
+177 SVEYLDAAVE

-192 PSVQLLSVFD
+192 PSVRLLSVFD
-202 YHPEADAHR
+202 YHPELDGHR
-211 AALSAVRDR
+211 EALDAVRTR
-220 LETAGRTIT
+220 LADAGRTIT
-229 IDSLGDA
+229 IETLNEA
-236 IARGRE
+236 LARGRE
-242 LPAAPQPSEDPDAL
+242 LAAAPLPNADPDAL

-275 QWLVANLWQ
+275 QRLVANLWQ
-284 KKWLTTTVIPSV
+284 KKWLTDDVIPSI

-318 GGTAYYIASSD
+318 GGVAYYIASSD

-354 VFQRYQAELDR
+354 VYQRYQAELDR
-365 SLAPGESNTEIAE
+365 NLAPGQSDADVAE
-378 QIKVRIREEDFG
+378 QIKVRIRDEDFG
-390 GRVLNAGSGSAP
+390 GRVLSAGSGSAP
-402 LSPEMNDFMES
+402 LSPEMTEFMAS
-413 LLQVAMLDGYGSTE
+413 LLRIPLRDGYGSTE
-427 AGAVWRDGVLQR
+427 AGGVWRDGVLQR
-439 PPVTE
+439 PPVTD

-456 TTDSPHPRG
+456 TTDSPYPRG
-465 ELRIKSETMFPGYYK
+465 ELRVKSETMFPGYYK
-480 RPETTADVFDEDGF
+480 RPETTADVFDENG
-494 YMTGDVVAELGPDHL
+494 YYKTGDVVAELGLDHL

-533 AAYTGSPLVRQIF
+533 AAYTSSPVVRQIF
-546 VYGNSERSYLLA
+546 VYGNSERSFLLA

-576 LKPVIQ
+576 LKPLIQ

-590 SAELQS
+590 DAELQS

-629 EHYGERLE
+629 DHYGERLE
-637 ALYADLAESQNE
+637 ALYVELAESQNE
-649 RLRELAREAAG
+649 RLRQLAREACD

-672 ALLGASA
+672 ALLGASSS
-679 ADLGPDVRFIDL
+679 DLAPDVRFIDL

-716 VINSVANDLAAIA
+716 VINSAANDLAAIA
-729 RHIEAQRTGAAT
+729 RHIQAQQSGSAS
-741 QPTFASVHGRDAT
+741 QPTFASVHGKDAT
-754 VINAAELTLE
+754 TITAVELTLD
-764 KFIDESV
+764 KFIDESL
-771 LKVAKEIQPPT
+771 LKAAENAEAPT
-782 ADVKTVLVTG
+782 ADVRTVLVTG

-811 AGGKVY
+811 EGGRVY
-817 ALIRGTDAAAARARL
+817 ALIRGADAESARARL
-832 DAVYESGDPKL
+832 DAIYESGDPKL
-843 SAHYRQLAEQGL
+843 SAHFHQLADKGL

-860 DFGDQNLGLSQDIW
+860 DFGDRDLGLSQDAW
-874 QKLAGD
+874 QKLAKD

-887 GALVNHVLPYS
+887 GALVNHVLPYN

-942 DSDVREM
+942 DSDVRVM

-973 LREAHDLAG
+973 LREAYDSVG

-988 RSDMILAHSEYHG
+988 RSDMILAHRDYRG

-1011 TIQSLLLTGVAPG
+1011 TIQSLLLTGVAPF
-1024 SFYELDAEG
+1024 SFYELAADG

-1064 HSFDVFNPHHDGVSM
+1064 RSFDVFNPHHDGVSM

-1104 RFETALKGLPEQQ
+1104 RFETALKSLPEQQ

-1127 MYQNPQSAI
+1127 MYQKPQPAI

-1170 ELILKYADDISLLG
+1170 DLILKYATDIELLG

>member
-1 MTETISTPAATT
+1 MTETISTAAVPTT
-13 TPGLAD
+13 DLEEQVKRRID
-19 QQELERRVAQVV
+19 QIV
-31 SNDPQLQALL
+31 SNDPQLAALL
-41 PDDTVSDAVNEP
+41 PEDSVTEAVNEP
-53 GLTLIELIRRL
+53 DLPLVEVVRRL

-77 AVELVTDEH
+77 AF
-86 GVTTVA
+86 
-92 LKTEFVTTSYR
+92 EFVTGDDGATVIALKPEYTTVSYR
-103 ELWNRAEAIAAA
+103 ELWERAEAIAAA
-115 WYAQGIR
+115 WHEQGIR

-149 VSVPLQTGASV
+149 VSVPLQTGASL

-165 ILEETQPTVFAA
+165 ILEETRPAVFAA
-177 SVEYLEAAVE
+177 SIEYLDAAVD

-192 PSVQLLSVFD
+192 PSVRLLSVFD
-202 YHPEADAHR
+202 YHAEVDSQREA
-211 AALSAVRDR
+211 LEAVRAR
-220 LETAGRTIT
+220 LESAGRTIVVEALAEALT
-229 IDSLGDA
+229 
-236 IARGRE
+236 RGRD
-242 LPAAPQPSEDPDAL
+242 LPAAPLPSADPDAL

-284 KKWLTTTVIPSV
+284 KKWLTDDVIPSI

-337 ALIRPTEVLFV
+337 ALIRPSEVLFV

-354 VFQRYQAELDR
+354 VFQRFQAELDR
-365 SLAPGESNTEIAE
+365 SLAPGESNSEIAE
-378 QIKVRIREEDFG
+378 RIKVRIREEDFG
-390 GRVLNAGSGSAP
+390 GRVLSAGSGSAP
-402 LSPEMNDFMES
+402 LSPEMTEFMES
-413 LLQVAMLDGYGSTE
+413 LLQVPLRDGYGSTE
-427 AGAVWRDGVLQR
+427 AGGVWRDGVLQR
-439 PPVTE
+439 PPVTD

-465 ELRIKSETMFPGYYK
+465 ELRLKSETMFPGYYK
-480 RPETTADVFDEDGF
+480 RPETTADVFDDEG
-494 YMTGDVVAELGPDHL
+494 YYKTGDVVAELGPDHL

-546 VYGNSERSYLLA
+546 VYGNSERSFLLA
-558 VVVPTPEALERYA
+558 VVVPTPEVLERYA

-576 LKPVIQ
+576 LKPLIQ

-590 SAELQS
+590 DAELQS

-629 EHYGERLE
+629 DHYGERLE
-637 ALYADLAESQNE
+637 ALYAELAESQNE
-649 RLRELAREAAG
+649 RLRQLAREAAT
-660 RPVLDTVTDAAA
+660 RPVLETVTDAAA
-672 ALLGASA
+672 ALLGASSS
-679 ADLGPDVRFIDL
+679 DLAPDVRFIDL

-729 RHIEAQRTGAAT
+729 RHIEAQRTGTAT
-741 QPTFASVHGRDAT
+741 QPTFASVHGKDAT
-754 VINAAELTLE
+754 VITAGELTLD
-764 KFIDESV
+764 KFLDESL
-771 LKVAKEIQPPT
+771 LKAAKDIQPVT

-804 WLERLVP
+804 WLERLAP
-811 AGGKVY
+811 NGGKVY
-817 ALIRGTDAAAARARL
+817 ALIRGADAEAARARL

-843 SAHYRQLAEQGL
+843 SAHYRQLAQQSL

-860 DFGDQNLGLSQDIW
+860 DFGDQDLGLSQEVW
-874 QKLAGD
+874 QKLAKD

-928 VGIADQIPVTQFEE
+928 VGIADQIPVTEFEE
-942 DSDVREM
+942 DSDVRVM
-949 SAQRQINDG
+949 SAERQINDG

-988 RSDMILAHSEYHG
+988 RSDMILAHSDYHG

-1011 TIQSLLLTGVAPG
+1011 SIQSLLLTGVAPA
-1024 SFYELDAEG
+1024 SFYELDADG

-1052 TAIGGVNVTDGY
+1052 TAIGGVNVIDGY
-1064 HSFDVFNPHHDGVSM
+1064 RSFDVFNPHHDGVSM
-1079 DTFVDWLIE
+1079 DTFVDWLID
-1088 AGYKIARIDD
+1088 AGYKITRIDD
-1098 YGQWLA
+1098 YDQWLA
-1104 RFETALKGLPEQQ
+1104 RFELALKGLPEQ
-1117 RQQSVLPLLK
+1117 
-1127 MYQNPQSAI
+1127 
-1136 DGSALPTAEF
+1136 
-1146 SGAVREAKVGGLDQ
+1146 
-1160 TPGEIPHVTK
+1160 
-1170 ELILKYADDISLLG
+1170 
-1184 LI
+1184 

>member
-1 MTETISTPAATT
+1 MTETISTAAVPTT
-13 TPGLAD
+13 D
-19 QQELERRVAQVV
+19 LEEQVKRRIEQVV
-31 SNDPQLQALL
+31 SNDPQLAALL
-41 PDDTVSDAVNEP
+41 PEDSVTEAVNEP
-53 GLTLIELIRRL
+53 DLPLVEVIRRL

-77 AVELVTDEH
+77 AF
-86 GVTTVA
+86 
-92 LKTEFVTTSYR
+92 EFVTGDDGATVIALKPEYTTVSYR
-103 ELWNRAEAIAAA
+103 ELWERAEAIAAA
-115 WYAQGIR
+115 WHEQGIR

-149 VSVPLQTGASV
+149 VSVPLQTGASL

-165 ILEETQPTVFAA
+165 ILEETRPAVFAA
-177 SVEYLEAAVE
+177 SIEYLDAAVD

-192 PSVQLLSVFD
+192 PSVRLLSVFD
-202 YHPEADAHR
+202 YHAEVDSQREA
-211 AALSAVRDR
+211 LEAVRAR
-220 LETAGRTIT
+220 LESAGRTIVVEA
-229 IDSLGDA
+229 LA
-236 IARGRE
+236 EALARGRD
-242 LPAAPQPSEDPDAL
+242 LPAAPLPSADPDAL

-284 KKWLTTTVIPSV
+284 KKWLTDDVIPSI

-337 ALIRPTEVLFV
+337 ALIRPSEVLFV

-354 VFQRYQAELDR
+354 VFQRFQAELDR
-365 SLAPGESNTEIAE
+365 SLAPGESNSEIAE
-378 QIKVRIREEDFG
+378 RIKVRIREQDFG
-390 GRVLNAGSGSAP
+390 GRVLSAGSGSAP
-402 LSPEMNDFMES
+402 LSPEMTEFMES
-413 LLQVAMLDGYGSTE
+413 LLQVPLRDGYGSTE
-427 AGAVWRDGVLQR
+427 AGGVWRDGVLQR
-439 PPVTE
+439 PPVTD

-465 ELRIKSETMFPGYYK
+465 ELRLKSETMFPGYYK
-480 RPETTADVFDEDGF
+480 RPETTADVFDDEG
-494 YMTGDVVAELGPDHL
+494 YYKTGDVVAELGPDHL

-546 VYGNSERSYLLA
+546 VYGNSERSFLLA
-558 VVVPTPEALERYA
+558 VVVPTPEVLERYA

-576 LKPVIQ
+576 LKPLIQ

-590 SAELQS
+590 DAELQS

-629 EHYGERLE
+629 DHYGERLE
-637 ALYADLAESQNE
+637 ALYAELAESQNE
-649 RLRELAREAAG
+649 RLRQLAREAAT
-660 RPVLDTVTDAAA
+660 RPVLETVTDAAA
-672 ALLGASA
+672 ALLGASSS
-679 ADLGPDVRFIDL
+679 DLAPDVRFIDL

-741 QPTFASVHGRDAT
+741 QPTFASVHGKDAT
-754 VINAAELTLE
+754 VITAGELTLD
-764 KFIDESV
+764 KFLDESL
-771 LKVAKEIQPPT
+771 LKAAKDVQPAT

-804 WLERLVP
+804 WLERLAP
-811 AGGKVY
+811 NGGKVY
-817 ALIRGTDAAAARARL
+817 ALIRGADAEAARARL

-843 SAHYRQLAEQGL
+843 SAHYRQLAQQSL

-860 DFGDQNLGLSQDIW
+860 DFGDQDLGLSQEVW
-874 QKLAGD
+874 QKLAKD

-928 VGIADQIPVTQFEE
+928 VGIADQIPVTEFEE
-942 DSDVREM
+942 DSDVRVM
-949 SAQRQINDG
+949 SAERQINDG

-973 LREAHDLAG
+973 LREAHDLAV
-982 LPVRVF
+982 L
-988 RSDMILAHSEYHG
+988 HG
-1001 QLNVTDVFTR
+1001 
-1011 TIQSLLLTGVAPG
+1011 
-1024 SFYELDAEG
+1024 
-1033 NRQRAHY
+1033 
-1040 DGVPGDFTAASI
+1040 
-1052 TAIGGVNVTDGY
+1052 
-1064 HSFDVFNPHHDGVSM
+1064 
-1079 DTFVDWLIE
+1079 
-1088 AGYKIARIDD
+1088 
-1098 YGQWLA
+1098 
-1104 RFETALKGLPEQQ
+1104 
-1117 RQQSVLPLLK
+1117 
-1127 MYQNPQSAI
+1127 
-1136 DGSALPTAEF
+1136 
-1146 SGAVREAKVGGLDQ
+1146 
-1160 TPGEIPHVTK
+1160 
-1170 ELILKYADDISLLG
+1170 
-1184 LI
+1184 

>member
-1 MTETISTPAATT
+1 MTETISTAAVPTT
-13 TPGLAD
+13 DLEEQVKRRID
-19 QQELERRVAQVV
+19 QIV
-31 SNDPQLQALL
+31 SNDPQLAALL
-41 PDDTVSDAVNEP
+41 PEDSVTEAVNEP
-53 GLTLIELIRRL
+53 DLPLVEVIRRL

-77 AVELVTDEH
+77 AF
-86 GVTTVA
+86 
-92 LKTEFVTTSYR
+92 EFVTGDDGATVIALKPEYTTVSYR
-103 ELWNRAEAIAAA
+103 ELWERAEAIAAA
-115 WYAQGIR
+115 WHEQGIR

-149 VSVPLQTGASV
+149 VSVPLQTGASL

-165 ILEETQPTVFAA
+165 ILEETRPAVFAA
-177 SVEYLEAAVE
+177 SIEYLDAAVD

-192 PSVQLLSVFD
+192 PSVRLLSVFD
-202 YHPEADAHR
+202 YHAEVDSQREA
-211 AALSAVRDR
+211 LEAVRAR
-220 LETAGRTIT
+220 LESAGRTIVVEALAEALT
-229 IDSLGDA
+229 
-236 IARGRE
+236 RGRD
-242 LPAAPQPSEDPDAL
+242 LPAAPLPSADPDAL

-284 KKWLTTTVIPSV
+284 KKWLTDDVIPSI

-337 ALIRPTEVLFV
+337 ALIRPSEVLFV

-354 VFQRYQAELDR
+354 VFQRFQAELDR
-365 SLAPGESNTEIAE
+365 SLAPGESNSEIAE
-378 QIKVRIREEDFG
+378 RIKVRIREEDFG
-390 GRVLNAGSGSAP
+390 GRVLSAGSGSAP
-402 LSPEMNDFMES
+402 LSPEMTEFMES
-413 LLQVAMLDGYGSTE
+413 LLQVPLRDGYGSTE
-427 AGAVWRDGVLQR
+427 AGGVWRDGVLQR
-439 PPVTE
+439 PPVTD

-465 ELRIKSETMFPGYYK
+465 ELRLKSETMFPGYYK
-480 RPETTADVFDEDGF
+480 RPETTADVFDDEG
-494 YMTGDVVAELGPDHL
+494 YYKTGDVVAELGPDHL

-546 VYGNSERSYLLA
+546 VYGNSERSFLLA
-558 VVVPTPEALERYA
+558 VVVPTPEVLERYA

-576 LKPVIQ
+576 LKPLIQ

-590 SAELQS
+590 DAELQS

-629 EHYGERLE
+629 DHYGERLE
-637 ALYADLAESQNE
+637 ALYAELAESQNE
-649 RLRELAREAAG
+649 RLRQLAREAAT
-660 RPVLDTVTDAAA
+660 RPVLETVTDAAA
-672 ALLGASA
+672 ALLGASSS
-679 ADLGPDVRFIDL
+679 DLAPDVRFIDL

-729 RHIEAQRTGAAT
+729 RHIEAQRTGTAT
-741 QPTFASVHGRDAT
+741 QPTFASVHGKDAT
-754 VINAAELTLE
+754 VITAGELTLD
-764 KFIDESV
+764 KFLDESL
-771 LKVAKEIQPPT
+771 LKAAKDIQPVT

-804 WLERLVP
+804 WLERLAP
-811 AGGKVY
+811 NGGKVY
-817 ALIRGTDAAAARARL
+817 ALIRGADAEAARARL

-843 SAHYRQLAEQGL
+843 SAHYRQLAQQSL

-860 DFGDQNLGLSQDIW
+860 DFGDQDLGLSQEVW
-874 QKLAGD
+874 QKLAKD

-928 VGIADQIPVTQFEE
+928 VGIADQIPVTEFEE
-942 DSDVREM
+942 DSDVRVM
-949 SAQRQINDG
+949 SAERQINDG

-988 RSDMILAHSEYHG
+988 RSDMILAHSDYHG

-1011 TIQSLLLTGVAPG
+1011 SIQSLLLTGVAPA
-1024 SFYELDAEG
+1024 SFYELDADG

-1052 TAIGGVNVTDGY
+1052 TAIGGVNVIDGY
-1064 HSFDVFNPHHDGVSM
+1064 RSFDVFNPHHDGVSM
-1079 DTFVDWLIE
+1079 DTFVDWLID
-1088 AGYKIARIDD
+1088 AGYKITRIDD
-1098 YGQWLA
+1098 YDQWLA
-1104 RFETALKGLPEQQ
+1104 RFELALKGLPEQQ

-1127 MYQNPQSAI
+1127 MYEKPQPAI
-1136 DGSALPTAEF
+1136 DG
-1146 SGAVREAKVGGLDQ
+1146 RC
-1160 TPGEIPHVTK
+1160 TPDRRIQSRR
-1170 ELILKYADDISLLG
+1170 A
-1184 LI
+1184 

>member
-1 MTETISTPAATT
+1 MTETISTAAVPTT
-13 TPGLAD
+13 D
-19 QQELERRVAQVV
+19 LEEQVKRRIEQVV
-31 SNDPQLQALL
+31 SNDPQLAALL
-41 PDDTVSDAVNEP
+41 PEDSVTEAVNEP
-53 GLTLIELIRRL
+53 DLPLVEVIRRL

-77 AVELVTDEH
+77 AF
-86 GVTTVA
+86 
-92 LKTEFVTTSYR
+92 EFVTGDDGATVIALKPQYTTVSYR
-103 ELWNRAEAIAAA
+103 ELWERAEAIAAA
-115 WYAQGIR
+115 WHEQGIR

-149 VSVPLQTGASV
+149 VSVPLQTGASL

-165 ILEETQPTVFAA
+165 ILEETRPAVFAA
-177 SVEYLEAAVE
+177 SIEYLDAAVD

-192 PSVQLLSVFD
+192 PSVRLLSVFD
-202 YHPEADAHR
+202 YHAEVDSQREA
-211 AALSAVRDR
+211 LEAVRAR
-220 LETAGRTIT
+220 LESAGRTIVVEA
-229 IDSLGDA
+229 LA
-236 IARGRE
+236 EALARGRD
-242 LPAAPQPSEDPDAL
+242 LPAAPLPSADPDAL

-284 KKWLTTTVIPSV
+284 KKWLTDDVIPSI

-337 ALIRPTEVLFV
+337 ALIRPSEVLFV

-354 VFQRYQAELDR
+354 VFQRFQAELDR
-365 SLAPGESNTEIAE
+365 SLAPGESNSEIAE
-378 QIKVRIREEDFG
+378 RIKVRIREQDFG
-390 GRVLNAGSGSAP
+390 GRVLSAGSGSAP
-402 LSPEMNDFMES
+402 LSPEMTEFMES
-413 LLQVAMLDGYGSTE
+413 LLQVPLRDGYGSTE
-427 AGAVWRDGVLQR
+427 AGGVWRDGVLQR
-439 PPVTE
+439 PPVTD

-465 ELRIKSETMFPGYYK
+465 ELRLKSETMFPGYYK
-480 RPETTADVFDEDGF
+480 RPETTADVFDDEG
-494 YMTGDVVAELGPDHL
+494 YYKTGDVVAELGPDHL

-546 VYGNSERSYLLA
+546 VYGNSERSFLLA
-558 VVVPTPEALERYA
+558 VVVPTPEVLERYA

-576 LKPVIQ
+576 LKPLIQ

-590 SAELQS
+590 DAELQS

-629 EHYGERLE
+629 DHYGERLE
-637 ALYADLAESQNE
+637 ALYAELAESQNE
-649 RLRELAREAAG
+649 RLRQLAREAAT
-660 RPVLDTVTDAAA
+660 RPVLETVTDAAA
-672 ALLGASA
+672 ALLGASSS
-679 ADLGPDVRFIDL
+679 DLAPDVRFIDL

-741 QPTFASVHGRDAT
+741 QPTFASVHGKDAT
-754 VINAAELTLE
+754 VITAGELTLD
-764 KFIDESV
+764 KFLDESL
-771 LKVAKEIQPPT
+771 LKAAKDVQPAT

-804 WLERLVP
+804 WLERLAP
-811 AGGKVY
+811 NGGKVY
-817 ALIRGTDAAAARARL
+817 ALIRGADAEAARARL

-843 SAHYRQLAEQGL
+843 SAHYRQLAQQSL

-860 DFGDQNLGLSQDIW
+860 DFGDQDLGLSQEVW
-874 QKLAGD
+874 QKLAKD

-928 VGIADQIPVTQFEE
+928 VGIADQIPVTEFEE
-942 DSDVREM
+942 DSDVRVM
-949 SAQRQINDG
+949 SAERQINDG

-988 RSDMILAHSEYHG
+988 RSDMILAHSDYHG

-1011 TIQSLLLTGVAPG
+1011 SIQSLLLTGVAPA
-1024 SFYELDAEG
+1024 SFYELDADG

-1040 DGVPGDFTAASI
+1040 DGV
-1052 TAIGGVNVTDGY
+1052 
-1064 HSFDVFNPHHDGVSM
+1064 
-1079 DTFVDWLIE
+1079 
-1088 AGYKIARIDD
+1088 
-1098 YGQWLA
+1098 
-1104 RFETALKGLPEQQ
+1104 
-1117 RQQSVLPLLK
+1117 
-1127 MYQNPQSAI
+1127 
-1136 DGSALPTAEF
+1136 
-1146 SGAVREAKVGGLDQ
+1146 
-1160 TPGEIPHVTK
+1160 
-1170 ELILKYADDISLLG
+1170 
-1184 LI
+1184 

>member
-1 MTETISTPAATT
+1 MTETISTAAVPTT
-13 TPGLAD
+13 DLEEQVKRRID
-19 QQELERRVAQVV
+19 QIV
-31 SNDPQLQALL
+31 SNDPQLAALL
-41 PDDTVSDAVNEP
+41 PEDSVTEAVNEP
-53 GLTLIELIRRL
+53 DLPLVEVVRRL

-77 AVELVTDEH
+77 AF
-86 GVTTVA
+86 
-92 LKTEFVTTSYR
+92 EFVTGDDGATVIALKPEYTTVSYR
-103 ELWNRAEAIAAA
+103 ELWERAEAIAAA
-115 WYAQGIR
+115 WHEQGIR

-149 VSVPLQTGASV
+149 VSVPLQTGASL

-165 ILEETQPTVFAA
+165 ILEETRPAVFAA
-177 SVEYLEAAVE
+177 SIEYLDAAVD

-192 PSVQLLSVFD
+192 PSVRLLSVFD
-202 YHPEADAHR
+202 YHAEVDSQREA
-211 AALSAVRDR
+211 LEAVRAR
-220 LETAGRTIT
+220 LESAGRTIVVEALAEALT
-229 IDSLGDA
+229 
-236 IARGRE
+236 RGRD
-242 LPAAPQPSEDPDAL
+242 LPAAPLPSADPDAL

-284 KKWLTTTVIPSV
+284 KKWLTDDVIPSI

-337 ALIRPTEVLFV
+337 ALIRPSEVLFV

-354 VFQRYQAELDR
+354 VFQRFQAELDR
-365 SLAPGESNTEIAE
+365 SLAPGESNSEIAE
-378 QIKVRIREEDFG
+378 RIKVRIREEDFG
-390 GRVLNAGSGSAP
+390 GRVLSAGSGSAP
-402 LSPEMNDFMES
+402 LSPEMTEFMES
-413 LLQVAMLDGYGSTE
+413 LLQVPLRDGYGSTE
-427 AGAVWRDGVLQR
+427 AGGVWRDGVLQR
-439 PPVTE
+439 PPVTD

-465 ELRIKSETMFPGYYK
+465 ELRLKSETMFPGYYK
-480 RPETTADVFDEDGF
+480 RPETTADVFDDEG
-494 YMTGDVVAELGPDHL
+494 YYKTGDVVAELGPDHL

-546 VYGNSERSYLLA
+546 VYGNSERSFLLA
-558 VVVPTPEALERYA
+558 VVVPTPEVLERYA

-576 LKPVIQ
+576 LKPLIQ

-590 SAELQS
+590 DAELQS

-629 EHYGERLE
+629 DHYGERLE
-637 ALYADLAESQNE
+637 ALYAELAESQNE
-649 RLRELAREAAG
+649 RLRQLAREAAT
-660 RPVLDTVTDAAA
+660 RPVLETVTDAAA
-672 ALLGASA
+672 ALLGASSS
-679 ADLGPDVRFIDL
+679 DLAPDVRFIDL

-729 RHIEAQRTGAAT
+729 RHIEAQRTGTAT
-741 QPTFASVHGRDAT
+741 QPTFASVHGKDAT
-754 VINAAELTLE
+754 VITAGELTLD
-764 KFIDESV
+764 KFLDESL
-771 LKVAKEIQPPT
+771 LKAAKDIQPVT

-804 WLERLVP
+804 WLERLAP
-811 AGGKVY
+811 NGGKVY
-817 ALIRGTDAAAARARL
+817 ALIRGADAEAARARL

-843 SAHYRQLAEQGL
+843 SAHYRQLAQQSL

-860 DFGDQNLGLSQDIW
+860 DFGDQDLGLSQEVW
-874 QKLAGD
+874 QKLAKD

-928 VGIADQIPVTQFEE
+928 VGIADQIPVTEFEE
-942 DSDVREM
+942 DSDVRVM
-949 SAQRQINDG
+949 SAERQINDG

-988 RSDMILAHSEYHG
+988 RSDMILAHSDYHG

-1011 TIQSLLLTGVAPG
+1011 SIQSLLLTGVAPA
-1024 SFYELDAEG
+1024 SFYELDADG

-1052 TAIGGVNVTDGY
+1052 TAIGGVNVIDGY
-1064 HSFDVFNPHHDGVSM
+1064 RSFDVFNPHHDGVSM
-1079 DTFVDWLIE
+1079 DTFVDWLID
-1088 AGYKIARIDD
+1088 AGYKITRIDD
-1098 YGQWLA
+1098 YDQWLA
-1104 RFETALKGLPEQQ
+1104 RFELALKGLPEQQ
-1117 RQQSVLPLLK
+1117 RQQSVLCHFSRCTRSRNRRSTEVHSRP
-1127 MYQNPQSAI
+1127 QNSVAPCMRRRSE
-1136 DGSALPTAEF
+1136 T
-1146 SGAVREAKVGGLDQ
+1146 AVRYR
-1160 TPGEIPHVTK
+1160 TSPR
-1170 ELILKYADDISLLG
+1170 S
-1184 LI
+1184 

>member
-1 MTETISTPAATT
+1 MTETISAAAVPTT
-13 TPGLAD
+13 D
-19 QQELERRVAQVV
+19 LEEQVKRRIEQVV
-31 SNDPQLQALL
+31 SSDPQLAALL
-41 PDDTVSDAVNEP
+41 PDDAVTEAVNEP
-53 GLTLIELIRRL
+53 DLPLVEVIRRL

-77 AVELVTDEH
+77 AFTFVTADGGATEI
-86 GVTTVA
+86 A
-92 LKTEFVTTSYR
+92 LKPEYTTISYR

-115 WYAQGIR
+115 WYEGGIR

-134 TDFASLDVAGLRLGT
+134 TDFAALDVAGLRLGT
-149 VSVPLQTGASV
+149 VSVPLQTGASLP
-160 QQRNA
+160 QRNA
-165 ILEETQPTVFAA
+165 ILEETRPAVFAA
-177 SVEYLEAAVE
+177 SVEYLDAAVD

-192 PSVQLLSVFD
+192 PSVRLLSVFD
-202 YHPEADAHR
+202 YHPEVDSHR
-211 AALSAVRDR
+211 AALEAVRTR
-220 LETAGRTIT
+220 LQDAGRTIAIET
-229 IDSLGDA
+229 LGEA
-236 IARGRE
+236 LARGRE
-242 LPAAPQPSEDPDAL
+242 LPAAPLPSADPDAL

-284 KKWLTTTVIPSV
+284 KKWLTDDVIPSV

-318 GGTAYYIASSD
+318 GGSAYYIASSD

-337 ALIRPTEVLFV
+337 ALIRPSEVLFV

-365 SLAPGESNTEIAE
+365 SLAPGESNAE
-378 QIKVRIREEDFG
+378 VAERIKVRIRDEDFG
-390 GRVLNAGSGSAP
+390 GRVLSAGSGSAP
-402 LSPEMNDFMES
+402 LSPEMTEFMES
-413 LLQVAMLDGYGSTE
+413 LLQVPLRDGYGSTE
-427 AGAVWRDGVLQR
+427 AGGVWRDGVLQR
-439 PPVTE
+439 PPVTD

-465 ELRIKSETMFPGYYK
+465 ELRLKSETMFPGYYK
-480 RPETTADVFDEDGF
+480 RPETTADVFDEDG
-494 YMTGDVVAELGPDHL
+494 YYKTGDVVAELGPDHL

-546 VYGNSERSYLLA
+546 VYGNSERSFLLA
-558 VVVPTPEALERYA
+558 VVVPTPEALERYT

-576 LKPVIQ
+576 LKPLIQ

-590 SAELQS
+590 DAELQS

-629 EHYGERLE
+629 DHYGERLE
-637 ALYADLAESQNE
+637 ALYVELAESQNE
-649 RLRELAREAAG
+649 RLRQLAREAAS
-660 RPVLDTVTDAAA
+660 RPVLETVTDAAA
-672 ALLGASA
+672 ALLGASSS
-679 ADLGPDVRFIDL
+679 DLAPDVRFIDL

-754 VINAAELTLE
+754 VINAAELTLD
-764 KFIDESV
+764 KFLDESL
-771 LKVAKEIQPPT
+771 LKAAKNIQPAT

-804 WLERLVP
+804 WLERLAP
-811 AGGKVY
+811 NGGKVY
-817 ALIRGTDAAAARARL
+817 ALIRGTDAQAARARL

-843 SAHYRQLAEQGL
+843 SAHYRQLAEAGL

-860 DFGDQNLGLSQDIW
+860 DFGDQDLGLSQDVW
-874 QKLAGD
+874 QKLAGE

-887 GALVNHVLPYS
+887 GALVNHVLPYN

-928 VGIADQIPVTQFEE
+928 VGIADQIPVTEFEE
-942 DSDVREM
+942 DSDVRVM

-988 RSDMILAHSEYHG
+988 RSDMILAHSDYHG

-1011 TIQSLLLTGVAPG
+1011 SIQSLLLTGVAPA
-1024 SFYELDAEG
+1024 SFYELDADG

-1064 HSFDVFNPHHDGVSM
+1064 RSFDVFNPHHDGVSM

-1104 RFETALKGLPEQQ
+1104 RFELALKGLPEQQ

-1127 MYQNPQSAI
+1127 MYEKPQPAI

-1146 SGAVREAKVGGLDQ
+1146 SGAVREAKVGDS
-1160 TPGEIPHVTK
+1160 GEIPHVTK
-1170 ELILKYADDISLLG
+1170 DLILKYASDISLLG

>member
-1 MTETISTPAATT
+1 MTETISTAAVPTT
-13 TPGLAD
+13 DLEEQVKRRID
-19 QQELERRVAQVV
+19 QIV
-31 SNDPQLQALL
+31 SNDPQLAALL
-41 PDDTVSDAVNEP
+41 PEDSVTEAVNEP
-53 GLTLIELIRRL
+53 DLPLVEVIRRL

-77 AVELVTDEH
+77 AF
-86 GVTTVA
+86 
-92 LKTEFVTTSYR
+92 EFVTGDDGATVIALKPEYTTVSYR
-103 ELWNRAEAIAAA
+103 ELWERAEAIAAA
-115 WYAQGIR
+115 WHEQGIR

-149 VSVPLQTGASV
+149 VSVPLQTGASL

-165 ILEETQPTVFAA
+165 ILEETRPAVFAA
-177 SVEYLEAAVE
+177 SIEYLDAAVD

-192 PSVQLLSVFD
+192 PSVRLLSVFD
-202 YHPEADAHR
+202 YHAEVDSQREA
-211 AALSAVRDR
+211 LEAVRAR
-220 LETAGRTIT
+220 LESAGRTIVVEALAEALT
-229 IDSLGDA
+229 
-236 IARGRE
+236 RGRD
-242 LPAAPQPSEDPDAL
+242 LPAAPLPSADPDAL

-284 KKWLTTTVIPSV
+284 KKWLTDDVIPSI

-337 ALIRPTEVLFV
+337 ALIRPSEVLFV

-354 VFQRYQAELDR
+354 VFQRFQAELDR
-365 SLAPGESNTEIAE
+365 SLAPGESNSEIAE
-378 QIKVRIREEDFG
+378 RIKVRIREEDFG
-390 GRVLNAGSGSAP
+390 GRVLSAGSGSAP
-402 LSPEMNDFMES
+402 LSPEMTEFMES
-413 LLQVAMLDGYGSTE
+413 LLQVPLRDGYGSTE
-427 AGAVWRDGVLQR
+427 AGGVWRDGVLQR
-439 PPVTE
+439 PPVTD

-465 ELRIKSETMFPGYYK
+465 ELRLKSETMFPGYYK
-480 RPETTADVFDEDGF
+480 RPETTADVFDDEG
-494 YMTGDVVAELGPDHL
+494 YYKTGDVVAELGPDHL

-546 VYGNSERSYLLA
+546 VYGNSERSFLLA
-558 VVVPTPEALERYA
+558 VVVPTPEVLERYA

-576 LKPVIQ
+576 LKPLIQ

-590 SAELQS
+590 DAELQS

-629 EHYGERLE
+629 DHYGERLE
-637 ALYADLAESQNE
+637 ALYAELAESQNE
-649 RLRELAREAAG
+649 RLRQLAREAAT
-660 RPVLDTVTDAAA
+660 RPVLETVTDAAA
-672 ALLGASA
+672 ALLGASSS
-679 ADLGPDVRFIDL
+679 DLAPDVRFIDL

-729 RHIEAQRTGAAT
+729 RHIEAQRTGTAT
-741 QPTFASVHGRDAT
+741 QPTFASVHGKDAT
-754 VINAAELTLE
+754 VITAGELTLD
-764 KFIDESV
+764 KFLDESL
-771 LKVAKEIQPPT
+771 LKAAKDVQPVT

-804 WLERLVP
+804 WLERLAP
-811 AGGKVY
+811 NGGKVY
-817 ALIRGTDAAAARARL
+817 ALIRGADAEAARARL

-843 SAHYRQLAEQGL
+843 SAHYRQLAQQSL

-860 DFGDQNLGLSQDIW
+860 DFGDQDLGLSQEVW
-874 QKLAGD
+874 QKLAKD

-928 VGIADQIPVTQFEE
+928 VGIADQIPVTEFEE
-942 DSDVREM
+942 DSDVRVM
-949 SAQRQINDG
+949 SAERQINDG

-988 RSDMILAHSEYHG
+988 RSDMILAHSDYHG

-1011 TIQSLLLTGVAPG
+1011 SIQSLLLTGVAPA
-1024 SFYELDAEG
+1024 SFYELDADG

-1052 TAIGGVNVTDGY
+1052 TAIGGVNVIDGY
-1064 HSFDVFNPHHDGVSM
+1064 RSFDVFNPHHDGVSM
-1079 DTFVDWLIE
+1079 DTFVDWLID
-1088 AGYKIARIDD
+1088 AGYKITRIDD
-1098 YGQWLA
+1098 YDQWLA
-1104 RFETALKGLPEQQ
+1104 RFELALKGLPEQQ

-1127 MYQNPQSAI
+1127 MYEKPQPAI

-1146 SGAVREAKVGGLDQ
+1146 SRAVHEAKVGDGS
-1160 TPGEIPHVTK
+1160 EIPHVTK
-1170 ELILKYADDISLLG
+1170 ELILKYASDIQLLG
-1184 LI
+1184 LV

>member
-1 MTETISTPAATT
+1 MTETISTAAVPTT
-13 TPGLAD
+13 D
-19 QQELERRVAQVV
+19 LEEQVKRRIEQVV
-31 SNDPQLQALL
+31 SNDPQLAALL
-41 PDDTVSDAVNEP
+41 PEDSVTEAVNEP
-53 GLTLIELIRRL
+53 DLPLVEVIRRL

-77 AVELVTDEH
+77 AF
-86 GVTTVA
+86 
-92 LKTEFVTTSYR
+92 EFVTGDDGATVIALKPEYTTVSYR
-103 ELWNRAEAIAAA
+103 ELWERAEAIAAA
-115 WYAQGIR
+115 WHEQGIR

-149 VSVPLQTGASV
+149 VSVPLQTGASL

-165 ILEETQPTVFAA
+165 ILEETRPAVFAA
-177 SVEYLEAAVE
+177 SIEYLDAAVD

-192 PSVQLLSVFD
+192 PSVRLLSVFD
-202 YHPEADAHR
+202 YHAEVDSQREA
-211 AALSAVRDR
+211 LEAVRAR
-220 LETAGRTIT
+220 LESAGRTIVVEA
-229 IDSLGDA
+229 LA
-236 IARGRE
+236 EALARGRD
-242 LPAAPQPSEDPDAL
+242 LPAAPLPSADPDAL

-284 KKWLTTTVIPSV
+284 KKWLTDDVIPSI

-337 ALIRPTEVLFV
+337 ALIRPSEVLFV

-354 VFQRYQAELDR
+354 VFQRFQAELDR
-365 SLAPGESNTEIAE
+365 SLAPGESNSEIAE
-378 QIKVRIREEDFG
+378 RIKVRIREQDFG
-390 GRVLNAGSGSAP
+390 GRVLSAGSGSAP
-402 LSPEMNDFMES
+402 LSPEMTEFMES
-413 LLQVAMLDGYGSTE
+413 LLQVPLRDGYGSTE
-427 AGAVWRDGVLQR
+427 AGGVWRDGVLQR
-439 PPVTE
+439 PPVTD

-465 ELRIKSETMFPGYYK
+465 ELRLKSETMFPGYYK
-480 RPETTADVFDEDGF
+480 RPETTADVFDDEG
-494 YMTGDVVAELGPDHL
+494 YYKTGDVVAELGPDHL

-546 VYGNSERSYLLA
+546 VYGNSERSFLLA
-558 VVVPTPEALERYA
+558 VVVPTPEVLERYA

-576 LKPVIQ
+576 LKPLIQ

-590 SAELQS
+590 DAELQS

-629 EHYGERLE
+629 DHYGERLE
-637 ALYADLAESQNE
+637 ALYAELAESQNE
-649 RLRELAREAAG
+649 RLRQLAREAAT
-660 RPVLDTVTDAAA
+660 RPVLETVTDAAA
-672 ALLGASA
+672 ALLGASSS
-679 ADLGPDVRFIDL
+679 DLAPDVRFIDL

-741 QPTFASVHGRDAT
+741 QPTFASVHGKDAT
-754 VINAAELTLE
+754 VITAGELTLD
-764 KFIDESV
+764 KFLDESL
-771 LKVAKEIQPPT
+771 LKAAKDVQPAT

-804 WLERLVP
+804 WLERLAP
-811 AGGKVY
+811 NGGKVY
-817 ALIRGTDAAAARARL
+817 ALIRGADAEAARARL

-843 SAHYRQLAEQGL
+843 SAHYRQLAQQSL

-860 DFGDQNLGLSQDIW
+860 DFGDQDLGLSQEVW
-874 QKLAGD
+874 QKLAKD

-928 VGIADQIPVTQFEE
+928 VGIADQIPVTEFEE
-942 DSDVREM
+942 DSDVRVM
-949 SAQRQINDG
+949 SAERQINDG

-973 LREAHDLAG
+973 CGRL
-982 LPVRVF
+982 
-988 RSDMILAHSEYHG
+988 M
-1001 QLNVTDVFTR
+1001 T
-1011 TIQSLLLTGVAPG
+1011 
-1024 SFYELDAEG
+1024 
-1033 NRQRAHY
+1033 
-1040 DGVPGDFTAASI
+1040 
-1052 TAIGGVNVTDGY
+1052 
-1064 HSFDVFNPHHDGVSM
+1064 
-1079 DTFVDWLIE
+1079 
-1088 AGYKIARIDD
+1088 
-1098 YGQWLA
+1098 
-1104 RFETALKGLPEQQ
+1104 
-1117 RQQSVLPLLK
+1117 
-1127 MYQNPQSAI
+1127 
-1136 DGSALPTAEF
+1136 
-1146 SGAVREAKVGGLDQ
+1146 
-1160 TPGEIPHVTK
+1160 
-1170 ELILKYADDISLLG
+1170 
-1184 LI
+1184 

>member
-1 MTETISTPAATT
+1 MTETISTAAVPTT
-13 TPGLAD
+13 D
-19 QQELERRVAQVV
+19 LEEQAKQRIAQIV
-31 SNDPQLQALL
+31 SSDPQLASLL
-41 PDDTVSDAVNEP
+41 PEDSVTEAVNES
-53 GLTLIELIRRL
+53 GLPLVEVIRRL

-77 AVELVTDEH
+77 AFEFVTDDS
-86 GVTTVA
+86 GATVIA
-92 LKTEFVTTSYR
+92 LRPEYTTTSYR

-115 WYAQGIR
+115 WYDSGIR

-149 VSVPLQTGASV
+149 ISVPLQTGASL

-165 ILEETQPTVFAA
+165 ILEETGPAVFAA
-177 SVEYLEAAVE
+177 SVEYLDAAVD

-192 PSVQLLSVFD
+192 PSVRLLSVFD
-202 YHPEADAHR
+202 YHPEVDSHR
-211 AALSAVRDR
+211 EALDAVRTR
-220 LETAGRTIT
+220 LREAGRTIA
-229 IDSLGDA
+229 IEALGEA
-236 IARGRE
+236 LVRGRE
-242 LPAAPQPSEDPDAL
+242 LPAAPLPSDDPDAL

-284 KKWLTTTVIPSV
+284 KKWLTDDVIPSI

-337 ALIRPTEVLFV
+337 ALIRPSEVLFV

-354 VFQRYQAELDR
+354 VFQRFQAELDR
-365 SLAPGESNTEIAE
+365 SLAPGESNAEIA
-378 QIKVRIREEDFG
+378 QRIKVRIRDEDFG
-390 GRVLNAGSGSAP
+390 GRVLSAGSGSAP
-402 LSPEMNDFMES
+402 LSPEMTEFMES
-413 LLQVAMLDGYGSTE
+413 LLQVPLRDGYGSTE
-427 AGAVWRDGVLQR
+427 AGGVWRDGVLQR
-439 PPVTE
+439 PPVTD

-465 ELRIKSETMFPGYYK
+465 ELRLKSDTMFPGYYK
-480 RPETTADVFDEDGF
+480 RPETTADVFDEDG
-494 YMTGDVVAELGPDHL
+494 YYKTGDVVAELGPDHL

-546 VYGNSERSYLLA
+546 VYGNSERSFLLA

-576 LKPVIQ
+576 LKPLIQ

-590 SAELQS
+590 DAELQS

-629 EHYGERLE
+629 DHYGERLE
-637 ALYADLAESQNE
+637 ALYAELAESQNE
-649 RLRELAREAAG
+649 RLRQLAREAAT
-660 RPVLDTVTDAAA
+660 RPVLETVTDAAA
-672 ALLGASA
+672 ALLGASSS
-679 ADLGPDVRFIDL
+679 DLSPDVRFIDL

-729 RHIEAQRTGAAT
+729 RHIEAQRTGTAT
-741 QPTFASVHGRDAT
+741 QPTFASVHGKDAK
-754 VINAAELTLE
+754 VITASELTLD
-764 KFIDESV
+764 KFLDESL
-771 LKVAKEIQPPT
+771 LKAAKDIQPAT

-804 WLERLVP
+804 WLERLAP
-811 AGGKVY
+811 HGGKVY
-817 ALIRGTDAAAARARL
+817 ALIRGADAEAARARL

-843 SAHYRQLAEQGL
+843 SAHYRQLAQQGL

-860 DFGDQNLGLSQDIW
+860 DFGDQDLGLTEEVW
-874 QKLAGD
+874 QKLARD

-913 LAISERLKPVTYLST
+913 LAISGRLKPVTYLST

-942 DSDVREM
+942 DSDVRVM
-949 SAQRQINDG
+949 SAERQINDG

-988 RSDMILAHSEYHG
+988 RSDMILAHSDYNG

-1011 TIQSLLLTGVAPG
+1011 SIQSLLLTGVAPG
-1024 SFYELDAEG
+1024 SFYELDADG

-1064 HSFDVFNPHHDGVSM
+1064 RSFDVFNPHHDGVSM

-1088 AGYKIARIDD
+1088 AGYKISRIDD

-1104 RFETALKGLPEQQ
+1104 RFELALKGLPEQQ

-1127 MYQNPQSAI
+1127 MYEKPQPAI

-1146 SGAVREAKVGGLDQ
+1146 SGAVREAKVGED
-1160 TPGEIPHVTK
+1160 GEIPHVTK
-1170 ELILKYADDISLLG
+1170 ELILKYATDIQLLG
-1184 LI
+1184 LV

>member
-1 MTETISTPAATT
+1 MTETISTTAVPT
-13 TPGLAD
+13 TPD
-19 QQELERRVAQVV
+19 LEEQVRRRIAEVV
-31 SNDPQLQALL
+31 SGDPQLQALL
-41 PDDTVSDAVNEP
+41 PDGAVTAAVNEP
-53 GLTLIELIRRL
+53 NLPLVEVIRRL

-77 AVELVTDEH
+77 AY
-86 GVTTVA
+86 
-92 LKTEFVTTSYR
+92 EFVTGDSGATVLVLKPEYATVSYR

-115 WYAQGIR
+115 WEDHGIR

-134 TDFASLDVAGLRLGT
+134 TDFASLDVAGLRHGT
-149 VSVPLQTGASV
+149 VSVPLQTGASL

-177 SVEYLEAAVE
+177 SVEYLDAAVE

-192 PSVQLLSVFD
+192 PSVRLLSVFD
-202 YHPEADAHR
+202 YHPELDGHR
-211 AALSAVRDR
+211 EALDAVRTR
-220 LETAGRTIT
+220 LAAAGRTIT
-229 IDSLGDA
+229 IETLNEA
-236 IARGRE
+236 LARGRE
-242 LPAAPQPSEDPDAL
+242 LAPAPLPNADPDAL

-284 KKWLTTTVIPSV
+284 KKWLTDDVIPSI

-318 GGTAYYIASSD
+318 GGAAYYIASSD

-365 SLAPGESNTEIAE
+365 NLAPGQSDADVAE

-390 GRVLNAGSGSAP
+390 GRVLSAGSGSAP
-402 LSPEMNDFMES
+402 LSPEMTEFMES
-413 LLQVAMLDGYGSTE
+413 LLQIPLRDGYGSTE
-427 AGAVWRDGVLQR
+427 AGGVWRDGVLQR
-439 PPVTE
+439 PPVTD

-465 ELRIKSETMFPGYYK
+465 ELRLKSETMFPGYYK
-480 RPETTADVFDEDGF
+480 RPETTADVFDEDG
-494 YMTGDVVAELGPDHL
+494 YYKTGDVVAELGPDHL

-519 KLAQGEFVAVSKLE
+519 KLAQGEFIAVSKLE
-533 AAYTGSPLVRQIF
+533 AAYTSSPLVRQIF
-546 VYGNSERSYLLA
+546 VYGNSERSFLLA

-576 LKPVIQ
+576 LKPLIQ

-590 SAELQS
+590 DAELQS

-629 EHYGERLE
+629 DHYGERLE
-637 ALYADLAESQNE
+637 ALYVELAESQNE
-649 RLRELAREAAG
+649 RLRQLAREASD

-672 ALLGASA
+672 ALLGASSS
-679 ADLGPDVRFIDL
+679 DLAPDVRFIDL

-716 VINSVANDLAAIA
+716 VINSAANDLAAIA
-729 RHIEAQRTGAAT
+729 RHIEAQQSGAAT
-741 QPTFASVHGRDAT
+741 QPTFASVHGKDAT
-754 VINAAELTLE
+754 TITAAELTLD
-764 KFIDESV
+764 KFIDESL
-771 LKVAKEIQPPT
+771 LKAAENAAAPT
-782 ADVKTVLVTG
+782 ADVRTVLVTG

-811 AGGKVY
+811 EGGKVY
-817 ALIRGTDAAAARARL
+817 ALIRGADAESARARL

-843 SAHYRQLAEQGL
+843 SAHFRQLADKGL

-860 DFGDQNLGLSQDIW
+860 DFGDRDLGLSQDVW
-874 QKLAGD
+874 QKLAKD

-942 DSDVREM
+942 DSDVRVM

-973 LREAHDLAG
+973 LREAHDSVG

-988 RSDMILAHSEYHG
+988 RSDMILAHSDYRG

-1011 TIQSLLLTGVAPG
+1011 TIQSLLLTGVAPF
-1024 SFYELDAEG
+1024 SFYELDADG

-1064 HSFDVFNPHHDGVSM
+1064 RSFDVFNPHHDGVSM

-1088 AGYKIARIDD
+1088 AGYRIARIDD

-1104 RFETALKGLPEQQ
+1104 RFETALKSLPEQQ

-1127 MYQNPQSAI
+1127 MYQKPQRAI

-1170 ELILKYADDISLLG
+1170 DLILKYATDIELLG

>member
-1 MTETISTPAATT
+1 MTETISTAAVPTT
-13 TPGLAD
+13 D
-19 QQELERRVAQVV
+19 LEEQVKRRIEQVV
-31 SNDPQLQALL
+31 SNDPQLAALL
-41 PDDTVSDAVNEP
+41 PEDSVTEAVNEP
-53 GLTLIELIRRL
+53 DLPLVEVIRRL

-77 AVELVTDEH
+77 AF
-86 GVTTVA
+86 
-92 LKTEFVTTSYR
+92 EFVTGDDGATVIALKPEYTTVSYR
-103 ELWNRAEAIAAA
+103 ELWERAEAIAAA
-115 WYAQGIR
+115 WHEQGIR

-149 VSVPLQTGASV
+149 VSVPLQTGASL

-165 ILEETQPTVFAA
+165 ILEETRPAVFAA
-177 SVEYLEAAVE
+177 SIEYLDAAVD

-192 PSVQLLSVFD
+192 PSVRLLSVFD
-202 YHPEADAHR
+202 YHAEVDSQREA
-211 AALSAVRDR
+211 LEAVRAR
-220 LETAGRTIT
+220 LESAGRTIVVEA
-229 IDSLGDA
+229 LA
-236 IARGRE
+236 EALARGRD
-242 LPAAPQPSEDPDAL
+242 LPAAPLPSADPDAL

-284 KKWLTTTVIPSV
+284 KKWLTDDVIPSI

-337 ALIRPTEVLFV
+337 ALIRPSEVLFV

-354 VFQRYQAELDR
+354 VFQRFQAELDR
-365 SLAPGESNTEIAE
+365 SLAPGESNSEIAE
-378 QIKVRIREEDFG
+378 RIKVRIREQDFG
-390 GRVLNAGSGSAP
+390 GRVLSAGSGSAP
-402 LSPEMNDFMES
+402 LSPEMTEFMES
-413 LLQVAMLDGYGSTE
+413 LLQVPLRDGYGSTE
-427 AGAVWRDGVLQR
+427 AGGVWRDGVLQR
-439 PPVTE
+439 PPVTD

-465 ELRIKSETMFPGYYK
+465 ELRLKSETMFPGYYK
-480 RPETTADVFDEDGF
+480 RPETTADVFDDEG
-494 YMTGDVVAELGPDHL
+494 YYKTGDVVAELGPDHL

-546 VYGNSERSYLLA
+546 VYGNSERSFLLA
-558 VVVPTPEALERYA
+558 VVVPTPEVLERYA

-576 LKPVIQ
+576 LKPLIQ

-590 SAELQS
+590 DAELQS

-629 EHYGERLE
+629 DHYGERLE
-637 ALYADLAESQNE
+637 ALYAELAESQNE
-649 RLRELAREAAG
+649 RLRQLAREAAT
-660 RPVLDTVTDAAA
+660 RPVLETVTDAAA
-672 ALLGASA
+672 ALLGASSS
-679 ADLGPDVRFIDL
+679 DLAPDVRFIDL

-741 QPTFASVHGRDAT
+741 QPTFASVHGKDAT
-754 VINAAELTLE
+754 VITAGELTLD
-764 KFIDESV
+764 KFLDESL
-771 LKVAKEIQPPT
+771 LKAAKDVQPAT

-804 WLERLVP
+804 WLERLAP
-811 AGGKVY
+811 NGGKVY
-817 ALIRGTDAAAARARL
+817 ALIRGADAEAARARL

-843 SAHYRQLAEQGL
+843 SAHYRQLAQQSL

-860 DFGDQNLGLSQDIW
+860 DFGDQDLGLSQEVW
-874 QKLAGD
+874 QKLAKD

-928 VGIADQIPVTQFEE
+928 VGIADQIPVTEFEE
-942 DSDVREM
+942 DSDVRVM
-949 SAQRQINDG
+949 SAERQINDG

-988 RSDMILAHSEYHG
+988 RSDRSWRT
-1001 QLNVTDVFTR
+1001 VTTTDSSTSP
-1011 TIQSLLLTGVAPG
+1011 TCSPG
-1024 SFYELDAEG
+1024 
-1033 NRQRAHY
+1033 
-1040 DGVPGDFTAASI
+1040 ASRVCCSPVLHRPASMNWMP
-1052 TAIGGVNVTDGY
+1052 TAIG
-1064 HSFDVFNPHHDGVSM
+1064 
-1079 DTFVDWLIE
+1079 
-1088 AGYKIARIDD
+1088 
-1098 YGQWLA
+1098 
-1104 RFETALKGLPEQQ
+1104 
-1117 RQQSVLPLLK
+1117 
-1127 MYQNPQSAI
+1127 
-1136 DGSALPTAEF
+1136 SALTMTVCPAI
-1146 SGAVREAKVGGLDQ
+1146 SPPHRSPPSAV
-1160 TPGEIPHVTK
+1160 
-1170 ELILKYADDISLLG
+1170 
-1184 LI
+1184 

>member
-1 MTETISTPAATT
+1 MTETISTAAVPTT
-13 TPGLAD
+13 D
-19 QQELERRVAQVV
+19 LEEQVKRRIEQVV
-31 SNDPQLQALL
+31 SNDPQLAALL
-41 PDDTVSDAVNEP
+41 PEDSVTEAVNEP
-53 GLTLIELIRRL
+53 DLPLVEVIRRL

-77 AVELVTDEH
+77 AF
-86 GVTTVA
+86 
-92 LKTEFVTTSYR
+92 EFVTGDDGATVIALKPEYTTVSYR
-103 ELWNRAEAIAAA
+103 ELWERAEAIAAA
-115 WYAQGIR
+115 WHEQGIR

-149 VSVPLQTGASV
+149 VSVPLQTGASL

-165 ILEETQPTVFAA
+165 ILEETRPAVFAA
-177 SVEYLEAAVE
+177 SIEYLDAAVD

-192 PSVQLLSVFD
+192 PSVRLLSVFD
-202 YHPEADAHR
+202 YHAEVDSQREA
-211 AALSAVRDR
+211 LEAVRAR
-220 LETAGRTIT
+220 LESAGRTIVVEALAEALT
-229 IDSLGDA
+229 
-236 IARGRE
+236 RGRD
-242 LPAAPQPSEDPDAL
+242 LPAAPLPSADPDAL

-284 KKWLTTTVIPSV
+284 KKWLTDDVIPSI

-337 ALIRPTEVLFV
+337 ALIRPSEVLFV

-354 VFQRYQAELDR
+354 VFQRFQAELDR
-365 SLAPGESNTEIAE
+365 SLAPGESNSEIAE
-378 QIKVRIREEDFG
+378 RIKVRIREEDFG
-390 GRVLNAGSGSAP
+390 GRVLSAGSGSAP
-402 LSPEMNDFMES
+402 LSPEMTEFMES
-413 LLQVAMLDGYGSTE
+413 LLQVPLRDGYGSTE
-427 AGAVWRDGVLQR
+427 AGGVWRDGVLQR
-439 PPVTE
+439 PPVTD

-465 ELRIKSETMFPGYYK
+465 ELRLKSETMFPGYYK
-480 RPETTADVFDEDGF
+480 RPETTADVFDDEG
-494 YMTGDVVAELGPDHL
+494 YYKTGDVVAELGPDHL

-546 VYGNSERSYLLA
+546 VYGNSERSFLLA
-558 VVVPTPEALERYA
+558 VVVPTPEVLERYA

-576 LKPVIQ
+576 LKPLIQ

-590 SAELQS
+590 DAELQS

-629 EHYGERLE
+629 DHYGERLE
-637 ALYADLAESQNE
+637 ALYAELAESQNE
-649 RLRELAREAAG
+649 RLRQLAREAAT
-660 RPVLDTVTDAAA
+660 RPVLETVTDAAA
-672 ALLGASA
+672 ALLGASSS
-679 ADLGPDVRFIDL
+679 DLAPDVRFIDL

-729 RHIEAQRTGAAT
+729 RHIEAQRTGTAT
-741 QPTFASVHGRDAT
+741 QPTFASVHGKDAT
-754 VINAAELTLE
+754 VITAGELTLD
-764 KFIDESV
+764 KFLDESL
-771 LKVAKEIQPPT
+771 LKAAKDIQPVT

-804 WLERLVP
+804 WLERLAP
-811 AGGKVY
+811 NGGKVY
-817 ALIRGTDAAAARARL
+817 ALIRGADAEAARARL

-843 SAHYRQLAEQGL
+843 STHYRQLAQQSL

-860 DFGDQNLGLSQDIW
+860 DFGDQNLGLSQEVW
-874 QKLAGD
+874 QKLAKD

-898 QLFGPNVAGTAEIIK
+898 QLFGPN
-913 LAISERLKPVTYLST
+913 
-928 VGIADQIPVTQFEE
+928 
-942 DSDVREM
+942 
-949 SAQRQINDG
+949 
-958 YANGYGNSKW
+958 W
-968 AGEVL
+968 
-973 LREAHDLAG
+973 
-982 LPVRVF
+982 RVPPRSSSWRF
-988 RSDMILAHSEYHG
+988 RS
-1001 QLNVTDVFTR
+1001 
-1011 TIQSLLLTGVAPG
+1011 G
-1024 SFYELDAEG
+1024 SS
-1033 NRQRAHY
+1033 RSPTCRR
-1040 DGVPGDFTAASI
+1040 
-1052 TAIGGVNVTDGY
+1052 
-1064 HSFDVFNPHHDGVSM
+1064 
-1079 DTFVDWLIE
+1079 W
-1088 AGYKIARIDD
+1088 
-1098 YGQWLA
+1098 
-1104 RFETALKGLPEQQ
+1104 
-1117 RQQSVLPLLK
+1117 
-1127 MYQNPQSAI
+1127 
-1136 DGSALPTAEF
+1136 ALPTRF
-1146 SGAVREAKVGGLDQ
+1146 R
-1160 TPGEIPHVTK
+1160 
-1170 ELILKYADDISLLG
+1170 
-1184 LI
+1184 

>member
-1 MTETISTPAATT
+1 MTQTLSTPAATT
-13 TPGLAD
+13 PDVVVLAE
-19 QQELERRVAQVV
+19 QEQKALERRIAQVV
-31 SNDPQLQALL
+31 ANDPQLQALF
-41 PDDTVSDAVNEP
+41 PDAAVTEAINQP
-53 GLTLIELIRRL
+53 GLPLVEVVRGL
-64 LEGYGDRPALGQR
+64 LEGYGDRAALGQR
-77 AVELVTDEH
+77 VTELVTDDN
-86 GVTTVA
+86 GATALA
-92 LKTEFVTTSYR
+92 LKPEYSTVSYR
-103 ELWNRAEAIAAA
+103 ELWDRAAAIAAA
-115 WYAQGIR
+115 WHEQGIR

-134 TDFASLDVAGLRLGT
+134 TDFAALDVAGIRLGT

-160 QQRNA
+160 PQRNA
-165 ILEETQPTVFAA
+165 ILEETQPAVFAA
-177 SVEYLEAAVE
+177 SVEYLDAALE
-187 SVLAT
+187 SILAS
-192 PSVQLLSVFD
+192 PSIRLLSVFD
-202 YHPEADAHR
+202 YHPEVDSHREALR
-211 AALSAVRDR
+211 AARTR
-220 LETAGRTIT
+220 LEEAGRTIVV
-229 IDSLGDA
+229 DPLGEA
-236 IARGRE
+236 IARGRGLAPAP
-242 LPAAPQPSEDPDAL
+242 LPSSDPDAL

-275 QWLVANLWQ
+275 QWLLANLWQ
-284 KKWLTTTVIPSV
+284 KKWLTEEVIPSV
-296 GVNFMPM
+296 GLNFMPM

-318 GGTAYYIASSD
+318 GGTAFYIASSD

-337 ALIRPTEVLFV
+337 ALIRPSEVLFV
-348 PRVVEM
+348 PRIVEM

-365 SLAPGESNTEIAE
+365 SLAPGESDPELAE
-378 QIKVRIREEDFG
+378 RIKVRIREEDFG
-390 GRVLNAGSGSAP
+390 GRVLSAGSGSAP
-402 LSPEMNDFMES
+402 LSPEMNQFMES
-413 LLQVAMLDGYGSTE
+413 LMLVPLHDGYGSTE
-427 AGAVWRDGVLQR
+427 AGGVWRDGVLQR
-439 PPVTE
+439 PPVTD

-465 ELRIKSETMFPGYYK
+465 ELRLKSETMFPGYYK
-480 RPETTADVFDEDGF
+480 RAETTAEVFDEDG
-494 YMTGDVVAELGPDHL
+494 YYKTGDVVAELGPDHL

-546 VYGNSERSYLLA
+546 VYGNSERSFLLA
-558 VVVPTPEALERYA
+558 VVVPTPEALERYT

-576 LKPVIQ
+576 LKPLIH

-590 SAELQS
+590 DAELQS

-601 DFIVETV
+601 DFIVETEV
-608 PFTVESGLLSDA
+608 FTVESGLLSDA

-637 ALYADLAESQNE
+637 ALYAELAEGQNQ
-649 RLRELAREAAG
+649 RLRQLARDAAD

-672 ALLGASA
+672 ALLGASISDIA
-679 ADLGPDVRFIDL
+679 PDVRFIDL

-702 ELLRDIFEV
+702 ELLHDIFDVE
-711 DVPVG
+711 VPVG

-729 RHIEAQRTGAAT
+729 RHIEAQQAGDAM
-741 QPTFASVHGRDAT
+741 QPTFTSVHGKDAT
-754 VINAAELTLE
+754 VINAAELTLD
-764 KFIDESV
+764 KFLDESL
-771 LKVAKEIQPPT
+771 LKAAKDIAPP
-782 ADVKTVLVTG
+782 ASDVKTVLVTG

-804 WLERLVP
+804 WLERLAP
-811 AGGKVY
+811 TGGKVY
-817 ALIRGTDAAAARARL
+817 ALIRGTDVQAARARL
-832 DAVYESGDPKL
+832 DAVYESGDPEL
-843 SAHYRQLAEQGL
+843 LAHYRGLADKGL

-860 DFGDQNLGLSQDIW
+860 DFGDADLGLTQDVW
-874 QKLAGD
+874 RKLATD

-913 LAISERLKPVTYLST
+913 LALSERLKPVTYLST

-942 DSDVREM
+942 DSDVRVM
-949 SAQRQINDG
+949 SAVREINDG

-988 RSDMILAHSEYHG
+988 RSDMILAHSRYHG

-1011 TIQSLLLTGVAPG
+1011 TIQSLLLTGVAPK
-1024 SFYELDAEG
+1024 SFYELDADG

-1052 TAIGGVNVTDGY
+1052 TAIGGVGVVDGY
-1064 HSFDVFNPHHDGVSM
+1064 RSFDVFNPHHDGVSL

-1088 AGYKIARIDD
+1088 AGYKIVRIDD
-1098 YGQWLA
+1098 YAQWLS
-1104 RFETALKGLPEQQ
+1104 RFETALKSLPEQQ

-1127 MYQNPQSAI
+1127 MYEKPQLAI

-1146 SGAVREAKVGGLDQ
+1146 SGAVREAEVGGG
-1160 TPGEIPHVTK
+1160 GEIPHVAK
-1170 ELILKYADDISLLG
+1170 ELILKYAADISLLG

>member
-1 MTETISTPAATT
+1 MTETISTAAVPTT
-13 TPGLAD
+13 D
-19 QQELERRVAQVV
+19 LEEQVKRRIEQVV
-31 SNDPQLQALL
+31 SNDPQLAALL
-41 PDDTVSDAVNEP
+41 PEDSVTEAVNEP
-53 GLTLIELIRRL
+53 DLPLVEVIRRL

-77 AVELVTDEH
+77 AF
-86 GVTTVA
+86 
-92 LKTEFVTTSYR
+92 EFVTGDDGATVIALKPQYTTVSYR
-103 ELWNRAEAIAAA
+103 ELWERAEAIAAA
-115 WYAQGIR
+115 WHEQGIR

-149 VSVPLQTGASV
+149 VSVPLQTGASL

-165 ILEETQPTVFAA
+165 ILEETRPAVFAA
-177 SVEYLEAAVE
+177 SIEYLDAAVD

-192 PSVQLLSVFD
+192 PSVRLLSVFD
-202 YHPEADAHR
+202 YHAEVDSQREA
-211 AALSAVRDR
+211 LEAVRAR
-220 LETAGRTIT
+220 LESAGRTIVVEA
-229 IDSLGDA
+229 LA
-236 IARGRE
+236 EALARGRD
-242 LPAAPQPSEDPDAL
+242 LPAAPLPSADPDAL

-284 KKWLTTTVIPSV
+284 KKWLTDDVIPSI

-337 ALIRPTEVLFV
+337 ALIRPSEVLFV

-354 VFQRYQAELDR
+354 VFQRFQAELDR
-365 SLAPGESNTEIAE
+365 SLAPGESNSEIAE
-378 QIKVRIREEDFG
+378 RIKVRIREQDFG
-390 GRVLNAGSGSAP
+390 GRVLSAGSGSAP
-402 LSPEMNDFMES
+402 LSPEMTEFMES
-413 LLQVAMLDGYGSTE
+413 LLQVPLRDGYGSTE
-427 AGAVWRDGVLQR
+427 AGGVWRDGVLQR
-439 PPVTE
+439 PPVTD

-465 ELRIKSETMFPGYYK
+465 ELRLKSETMFPGYYK
-480 RPETTADVFDEDGF
+480 RPETTADVFDDEG
-494 YMTGDVVAELGPDHL
+494 YYKTGDVVAELGPDHL
-509 KYLDRVKNVL
+509 RYLDRVKNVL

-546 VYGNSERSYLLA
+546 VYGNSERSFLLA
-558 VVVPTPEALERYA
+558 VVVPTPEVLERYA

-576 LKPVIQ
+576 LKPLIQ

-590 SAELQS
+590 DAELQS

-629 EHYGERLE
+629 DHYGERLE
-637 ALYADLAESQNE
+637 ALYAELAESQNE
-649 RLRELAREAAG
+649 RLRQLAREAAT
-660 RPVLDTVTDAAA
+660 RPVLETVTDAAA
-672 ALLGASA
+672 ALLGASSS
-679 ADLGPDVRFIDL
+679 DLAPDVRFIDL

-741 QPTFASVHGRDAT
+741 QPTFASVHGKDAT
-754 VINAAELTLE
+754 VITAGELTLD
-764 KFIDESV
+764 KFLDESL
-771 LKVAKEIQPPT
+771 LKAAKDVQPAT

-804 WLERLVP
+804 WLERLAP
-811 AGGKVY
+811 NGGKVY
-817 ALIRGTDAAAARARL
+817 ALIRGADAEAARARL

-843 SAHYRQLAEQGL
+843 SAHYRQLAQQSL

-860 DFGDQNLGLSQDIW
+860 DFGDQDLGLSQEVW
-874 QKLAGD
+874 QKLAKD

-928 VGIADQIPVTQFEE
+928 VGIADQIPVTEFEE
-942 DSDVREM
+942 DSDVRVM
-949 SAQRQINDG
+949 SAERQINDG

-988 RSDMILAHSEYHG
+988 RSDMILAHSDYHG

-1011 TIQSLLLTGVAPG
+1011 SIQSLLLTGVAPA
-1024 SFYELDAEG
+1024 SFYELDADG

-1052 TAIGGVNVTDGY
+1052 TAIGGVNVVDGY
-1064 HSFDVFNPHHDGVSM
+1064 RSFDVFTRTMTVSR
-1079 DTFVDWLIE
+1079 W
-1088 AGYKIARIDD
+1088 
-1098 YGQWLA
+1098 
-1104 RFETALKGLPEQQ
+1104 
-1117 RQQSVLPLLK
+1117 
-1127 MYQNPQSAI
+1127 
-1136 DGSALPTAEF
+1136 
-1146 SGAVREAKVGGLDQ
+1146 
-1160 TPGEIPHVTK
+1160 IPSST
-1170 ELILKYADDISLLG
+1170 G
-1184 LI
+1184 